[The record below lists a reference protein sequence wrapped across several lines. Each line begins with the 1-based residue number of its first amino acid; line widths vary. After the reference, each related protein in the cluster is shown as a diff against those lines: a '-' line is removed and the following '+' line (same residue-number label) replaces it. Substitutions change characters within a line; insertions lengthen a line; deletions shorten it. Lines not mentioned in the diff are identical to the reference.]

1 MPSVNVPGFGV
12 VNFPDN
18 MSEQDINTAIEND
31 IPAFRQKRDEELRPD
46 LSFGE
51 AAKRAVIRGGKQVST
66 AFGDIIPAIGA
77 SALGFD
83 DYAKRQMEEA
93 AATQEEIQNRFAPE
107 VQSYKEVTGPMSGLK
122 YGVETIGEQIPN
134 LATALIP
141 GGVGAMIG
149 RRAAVGAAE
158 AAGLGT
164 KEAAELVASRQALG
178 QNLGVYLGS
187 YSQNAPEVFQNIY
200 DTSGQLEPAAALL
213 FSSISAGLDSA
224 FPAAIMNK
232 LTKPAKIGLVEKVL
246 EKSGMEPSLL
256 RKITAAVP
264 ESIALEG
271 LTEGAQEAISLKA
284 ENFINKNAGLFNSE
298 GWNRIL
304 ESSIRGAIA
313 GGAFGA
319 ATAIPERLSERA
331 QAQAQPIPT
340 PEPTPEAD
348 IVGIK
353 REPAV
358 QEMRTQDG
366 LPITRA
372 GEVDTA
378 RVGETLQVPG
388 RPIEPGLPAGTR
400 EDLGA
405 GAPGVT
411 TDVEP
416 IDGREAQQPAAL
428 EVLPENQ
435 KSEIERAHETA
446 RKNAVK
452 ILGLSENNTA
462 EDRAK
467 AMGFDITTPLYHGT
481 RSDIETLRTP
491 RDLYQS
497 FYTSLDPKVANE
509 FADRAIKGEF
519 PEGANVIP
527 LLGKPV
533 NNPYSIY
540 DGSPLTEKAKDY
552 YMREFIRQYS
562 RAPEMA
568 ENESFKG
575 YVKKAGSEAGYLQGK
590 RDYLDKG
597 KFFDFSGDTEARK
610 QAILMSGYDGVGAGE
625 HRVYMNP
632 NDVRSKF
639 AAFDPA
645 KMESADLLAQKP
657 AETIPTTQETAQTI
671 TDTLKKEFGN
681 NILTAQ
687 KRGLLNIVDS
697 VDQLPAE
704 IQSSI
709 APNAV
714 GAYSKGKSYIIA
726 NRMTSANAR
735 RTLLHEVGEHHG
747 LEGML
752 GKSMYK
758 QVLRQVNQLNKMDPV
773 VTAAHDH
780 VTNLYP
786 ELKPGSESYLRE
798 VLARIGETSPE
809 NTVWRRVVG
818 AVKNFLI
825 KMGLY
830 NPNKFTTAD
839 LQDMILYSLRTSLKG
854 AAPAAEA
861 AGIPAVQMAKVGPT
875 TTVDPQNSS
884 GIMGSVGNTIKS
896 TPIYN
901 SRLAQDVRNVYSTLP
916 DRLRAIGLSFLS
928 LPQQAD
934 LFGKELPA
942 LNDLLDIINKRA
954 GALGEYRQKVDARVF
969 KGFELLKKYPKPVV
983 DKFNDVAH
991 KLTALRIDPRKG
1003 KDEQENWNDQL
1014 IAAWNNIDK
1023 PLRDLAYEYSNAFG
1037 EARETMIKQVE
1048 LFAGKSI
1055 ADQLRTRFEQ
1065 EKISFYLPL
1074 RRKGNYRLAYF
1085 DKDGERVVVHKETP
1099 AELAIAVKE
1108 AQKAEGQDI
1117 STSLLTR
1124 ELNYKDT
1131 PPLGFVKGIID
1142 LLDQNID
1149 ADINDP
1155 DSVAAKE
1162 SLINEVYK
1170 TYLDTFPDESLRQQ
1184 MRTRQGIEGYIK
1196 DVVGGYADVGSKLA
1210 HQVSNLEYKPL
1221 LDKAMAEVK
1230 KNEADFRLINPD
1242 LKDNVPVTQVVQ
1254 NLIDQRKF
1262 LDNPVADSISSR
1274 ASWFSYMWH
1283 IAGNVSSAV
1292 VNLTQ
1297 VPMVVLP
1304 MLGGKY
1310 GWNQAYDMLKN
1321 AYSRY
1326 TKGGLD
1332 VNRKFL
1338 PDFTFGANL
1347 KPGDKYYDLYHS
1359 AVSRSAIRRSVGYEL
1374 TEMRR
1379 RTTEEFTGTRA
1390 KVETGLGWIFQN
1402 SERMN
1407 REVTLIAAY
1416 DLEMAKLAKE
1426 GITGDVAV
1434 KKAIDEAIDMTTRTH
1449 SHALSE
1455 AGPRMFQNG
1464 LGKVA
1469 FTFKSFAQ
1477 AQIYNMARLFYL
1489 AFKGEK
1495 PEIRRLAQ
1503 KQLTGI
1509 LGMTYAFSGLQGLP
1523 TYGAANMFA
1532 SAVSA
1537 MFGDDD
1543 EPFDFDEAVRTAVG
1557 DIGYKGPLNALTNID
1572 IASRTGFNG
1581 MVWHDDPRRLAE
1593 VGFAPYFI
1601 EHFFGPSYQA
1611 LFVNPGRAI
1620 TLMKEGQVY
1629 RGLETVT
1636 PSFVRNPLKAFR
1648 FATEG
1653 ATTTNGAPIVDDVS
1667 AYSAFMQIFGFTN
1680 AELSEAYARAGSM
1693 KKAEQK
1699 IASRRTS
1706 LLDLHFLAKS
1716 NGDDDMLAEIKDK
1729 IAGYNE
1735 SYPSNKISPDTL
1747 ARSYRGHME
1756 RIKNSV
1762 DGVYLNKKLKNQIIE
1777 EYGD

>member
-12 VNFPDN
+12 VNFPDD

-31 IPAFRQKRDEELRPD
+31 VPAFRQKRDQELRPD

-107 VQSYKEVTGPMSGLK
+107 VQSYKEVTGPMSALK

-134 LATALIP
+134 LATALVP

-149 RRAAVGAAE
+149 RRAAIGAAE

-164 KEAAELVASRQALG
+164 KEAAELLASRQALG

-256 RKITAAVP
+256 RKITAAIP

-319 ATAIPERLSERA
+319 AAAIPERLSERA

-340 PEPTPEAD
+340 PEPIPEAD

-366 LPITRA
+366 LPITRT

-378 RVGETLQVPG
+378 GIGETLQVPG
-388 RPIEPGLPAGTR
+388 RPAEPGLPGGTR

-416 IDGREAQQPAAL
+416 TDGREAQQPTAL
-428 EVLPENQ
+428 EVLSEDQ
-435 KSEIERAHETA
+435 KSEIEKAQTLTLNYQGIREVSKVPENITDAQITPQEIVKSQPNPETIVLPDTKETA
-446 RKNAVK
+446 ES
-452 ILGLSENNTA
+452 IIDHL
-462 EDRAK
+462 
-467 AMGFDITTPLYHGT
+467 
-481 RSDIETLRTP
+481 
-491 RDLYQS
+491 
-497 FYTSLDPKVANE
+497 
-509 FADRAIKGEF
+509 
-519 PEGANVIP
+519 
-527 LLGKPV
+527 V
-533 NNPYSIY
+533 N
-540 DGSPLTEKAKDY
+540 
-552 YMREFIRQYS
+552 
-562 RAPEMA
+562 
-568 ENESFKG
+568 
-575 YVKKAGSEAGYLQGK
+575 
-590 RDYLDKG
+590 
-597 KFFDFSGDTEARK
+597 
-610 QAILMSGYDGVGAGE
+610 
-625 HRVYMNP
+625 
-632 NDVRSKF
+632 
-639 AAFDPA
+639 
-645 KMESADLLAQKP
+645 
-657 AETIPTTQETAQTI
+657 
-671 TDTLKKEFGN
+671 EFGN
-681 NILTAQ
+681 NVRTAQ
-687 KRGLLNIVDS
+687 NRGTIKVVNNADELSKLGVD
-697 VDQLPAE
+697 V
-704 IQSSI
+704 

-714 GAYSKGKSYIIA
+714 GAYSKGTSYIIA
-726 NRMTSANAR
+726 NRLTKDNSR
-735 RTLLHEVGEHHG
+735 RALLHEVGEHHG

-752 GKSMYK
+752 GKNTYK
-758 QVLRQVNQLNKMDPV
+758 QVLRQVKQLNTMDKV
-773 VTAAHDH
+773 VTEAHNH
-780 VTNLYP
+780 VTQQYP
-786 ELKPGSESYLRE
+786 ELQAGSDAHTRE
-798 VLARIGETSPE
+798 VLARIGEVAPE
-809 NTVWRRVVG
+809 NTLWRKVVG
-818 AVKNFLI
+818 AVKTFLT
-825 KMGLY
+825 KSGLY
-830 NPNKFTTAD
+830 NPNKMTTAD
-839 LQDMILYSLRTSLKG
+839 LHDLILHSTRTVLKRG
-854 AAPAAEA
+854 VPQQISAKPE
-861 AGIPAVQMAKVGPT
+861 VQMAKVGPT
-875 TTVDPQNSS
+875 TTVDAQNSS
-884 GIMGSVGNTIKS
+884 GIMDSVGNTIKS
-896 TPIYN
+896 TPVYN

-954 GALGEYRQKVDARVF
+954 GALQQYRQQVDDKVFR
-969 KGFELLKKYPKPVV
+969 GFELLKNYPKPVV

-1003 KDEQENWNDQL
+1003 KGEQANWDDQL
-1014 IAAWNNIDK
+1014 MAAWNNIPK
-1023 PLRDLAYEYSNAFG
+1023 ELRNLAYEYSDAFS
-1037 EARETMIKQVE
+1037 ESRETMIKQVE

-1055 ADQLRTRFEQ
+1055 ADQLRNRFEK

-1085 DKDGERVVVHKETP
+1085 DKDGERVVIHKETP

-1108 AQKAEGQDI
+1108 AQKANGQDI
-1117 STSLLTR
+1117 TTSLLTR

-1131 PPLGFVKGIID
+1131 PPLGFAKSIID
-1142 LLDQNID
+1142 LLDENID

-1155 DSVAAKE
+1155 DSVLAKE
-1162 SLINEVYK
+1162 NLINEVYK

-1184 MRTRQGIEGYIK
+1184 MRTREGIEGYIK

-1221 LDKAMAEVK
+1221 LDKAMAEIK
-1230 KNEADFRLINPD
+1230 KNEADYRLTHPD
-1242 LKDNVPVTQVVQ
+1242 LRDSAPVTQVVQ

-1310 GWNQAYDMLKN
+1310 GWSKASAMLKD
-1321 AYSRY
+1321 AYSQY

-1347 KPGDKYYDLYHS
+1347 KPGDKYYNLYHN
-1359 AVSRSAIRRSVGYEL
+1359 AVSRSTIRRSVGYEL

-1416 DLEMAKLAKE
+1416 NLAKE
-1426 GITGDVAV
+1426 NGLSEQA
-1434 KKAIDEAIDMTTRTH
+1434 AIDEAIDMTTRTH

-1532 SAVSA
+1532 SAVAA

-1543 EPFDFDEAVRTAVG
+1543 EPFDFDESVRSAVG

-1667 AYSAFMQIFGFTN
+1667 AYSAFMQIFGFNN

-1699 IASRRTS
+1699 IAARRTA

-1762 DGVYLNKKLKNQIIE
+1762 DGVYLNKKLRNQIIE

>member
-12 VNFPDN
+12 VNFPDD

-31 IPAFRQKRDEELRPD
+31 VPAFRQKRDLELRPD

-107 VQSYKEVTGPMSGLK
+107 VQSYKEVTGPMSALK

-134 LATALIP
+134 LATALVP
-141 GGVGAMIG
+141 GGVGAVLG
-149 RRAAVGAAE
+149 RRAAIGAAE

-164 KEAAELVASRQALG
+164 KEAAELLASRQALG

-256 RKITAAVP
+256 RKITAAIP

-340 PEPTPEAD
+340 PEPTPESD

-378 RVGETLQVPG
+378 GVGETLQVPG
-388 RPIEPGLPAGTR
+388 RPAEPGLPGGIR

-416 IDGREAQQPAAL
+416 TDGREAAQPAAL
-428 EVLPENQ
+428 EVLSGVQEMRAPETVDFKKWHMGSQ
-435 KSEIERAHETA
+435 VKDETGA
-446 RKNAVK
+446 PKVV
-452 ILGLSENNTA
+452 
-462 EDRAK
+462 
-467 AMGFDITTPLYHGT
+467 FHGT
-481 RSDIETLRTP
+481 DRSFD
-491 RDLYQS
+491 S
-497 FYTSLDPKVANE
+497 FVSSQTRNRLGNVEGFYFTESPEEASDYATKQGQT
-509 FADRAIKGEF
+509 I
-519 PEGANVIP
+519 EGANVM
-527 LLGKPV
+527 PV
-533 NNPYSIY
+533 YLKVSNPYNVKEKNYVSR
-540 DGSPLTEKAKDY
+540 DMEKAYEKALNKQII
-552 YMREFIRQYS
+552 RETGFEDPQW
-562 RAPEMA
+562 
-568 ENESFKG
+568 
-575 YVKKAGSEAGYLQGK
+575 VKSKVEELVDTGKLPYTGMDPKVEQEVIKAGG
-590 RDYLDKG
+590 
-597 KFFDFSGDTEARK
+597 FDGMK
-610 QAILMSGYDGVGAGE
+610 DGPHWV
-625 HRVYMNP
+625 
-632 NDVRSKF
+632 
-639 AAFDPA
+639 AFDA
-645 KMESADLLAQKP
+645 NQIKSATGNVGTFDRRSPNILAQKP
-657 AETIPTTQETAQTI
+657 AETLPSTQETAQTI

-709 APNAV
+709 QPNAV

-839 LQDMILYSLRTSLKG
+839 LQDMILYSLRTSLRG

-884 GIMGSVGNTIKS
+884 GLMDSVGNTIKS
-896 TPIYN
+896 TPVYN

-954 GALGEYRQKVDARVF
+954 GALQQYRQQVDDKVFR
-969 KGFELLKKYPKPVV
+969 GFELLKNYPKPVV

-1003 KDEQENWNDQL
+1003 KDEQENWDDQL
-1014 IAAWNNIDK
+1014 MASWNNIPK
-1023 PLRDLAYEYSNAFG
+1023 ELRNLAYEYSDAFS
-1037 EARETMIKQVE
+1037 ESRETMIRQVE

-1055 ADQLRTRFEQ
+1055 ADQLRNRFEQ

-1230 KNEADFRLINPD
+1230 KNEADFRLTNPD

-1416 DLEMAKLAKE
+1416 DLEMARLAKE
-1426 GITGDVAV
+1426 GITGDVAI

-1532 SAVSA
+1532 STVSA

-1543 EPFDFDEAVRTAVG
+1543 EPFDFDEAVRSAVG

-1667 AYSAFMQIFGFTN
+1667 AYSAFMQIFGFNN

-1699 IASRRTS
+1699 IASRRTA

-1716 NGDDDMLAEIKDK
+1716 NGDDDMLSEIKDK

-1762 DGVYLNKKLKNQIIE
+1762 DGVYINKKLKNQIIE

>member
-1 MPSVNVPGFGV
+1 MPRVNVTGV
-12 VNFPDN
+12 GVINFPDD
-18 MSEQDINTAIEND
+18 MTQDQIANAIETEL
-31 IPAFRQKRDEELRPD
+31 PTYLETRKKSVEEPVVPD
-46 LSFGE
+46 LSMGE

-93 AATQEEIQNRFAPE
+93 AATQEEIARKYAPG
-107 VQSYKEVTGPMSGLK
+107 VPSYKDVQGLGSALQ

-141 GGVGAMIG
+141 GGVGAMLG

-164 KEAAELVASRQALG
+164 KEAAELLASRQALG

-256 RKITAAVP
+256 RKITAAIP

-319 ATAIPERLSERA
+319 AAAIPERLSERA

-378 RVGETLQVPG
+378 GIGETLQVPG
-388 RPIEPGLPAGTR
+388 RPAEPGLPTGTR

-416 IDGREAQQPAAL
+416 TDGREAQQPTAL
-428 EVLPENQ
+428 EVLSEDQ
-435 KSEIERAHETA
+435 KSEIEKAQTPTLNYQGIREVSKVPENITDAQITPQEIVKSQPNPETIVLPDTKETA
-446 RKNAVK
+446 ES
-452 ILGLSENNTA
+452 IIDHL
-462 EDRAK
+462 
-467 AMGFDITTPLYHGT
+467 
-481 RSDIETLRTP
+481 
-491 RDLYQS
+491 
-497 FYTSLDPKVANE
+497 
-509 FADRAIKGEF
+509 
-519 PEGANVIP
+519 
-527 LLGKPV
+527 V
-533 NNPYSIY
+533 N
-540 DGSPLTEKAKDY
+540 
-552 YMREFIRQYS
+552 
-562 RAPEMA
+562 
-568 ENESFKG
+568 
-575 YVKKAGSEAGYLQGK
+575 
-590 RDYLDKG
+590 
-597 KFFDFSGDTEARK
+597 
-610 QAILMSGYDGVGAGE
+610 
-625 HRVYMNP
+625 
-632 NDVRSKF
+632 
-639 AAFDPA
+639 
-645 KMESADLLAQKP
+645 
-657 AETIPTTQETAQTI
+657 
-671 TDTLKKEFGN
+671 EFGN
-681 NILTAQ
+681 NVRTAQ
-687 KRGLLNIVDS
+687 NRGTIKVVNNADELSKLGVD
-697 VDQLPAE
+697 V
-704 IQSSI
+704 

-714 GAYSKGKSYIIA
+714 GAYSKGTSYIIA
-726 NRMTSANAR
+726 NRLTKDNSR
-735 RTLLHEVGEHHG
+735 RALLHEVGEHHG

-752 GKSMYK
+752 GKNTYK
-758 QVLRQVNQLNKMDPV
+758 QVLRQVKQLNTMDKV
-773 VTAAHDH
+773 VTEAHNH
-780 VTNLYP
+780 VTQQYP
-786 ELKPGSESYLRE
+786 ELQAGSDAHTRE
-798 VLARIGETSPE
+798 VLARIGEVAPE
-809 NTVWRRVVG
+809 NTLWRKVVG
-818 AVKNFLI
+818 AVKTFLT
-825 KMGLY
+825 KSGLY
-830 NPNKFTTAD
+830 NPNKMTTAD
-839 LQDMILYSLRTSLKG
+839 LHDLILHSTRTVLKRG
-854 AAPAAEA
+854 VPQQITAKPE
-861 AGIPAVQMAKVGPT
+861 VQMAKVGPT
-875 TTVDPQNSS
+875 TTVDAQNSS
-884 GIMGSVGNTIKS
+884 GIMDSVGNTIKS
-896 TPIYN
+896 TPVYN

-954 GALGEYRQKVDARVF
+954 GALQQYRQQVDDKVFR
-969 KGFELLKKYPKPVV
+969 GFELLKNYPKPVV

-1003 KDEQENWNDQL
+1003 KGEQANWDDQL
-1014 IAAWNNIDK
+1014 MASWNNIPK
-1023 PLRDLAYEYSNAFG
+1023 ELRNLAYEYSDAFS
-1037 EARETMIKQVE
+1037 ESRETMIRQVE

-1055 ADQLRTRFEQ
+1055 ADQLRNRFEK

-1085 DKDGERVVVHKETP
+1085 DKDGERVVIHKETP

-1108 AQKAEGQDI
+1108 AQKANGQDI

-1131 PPLGFVKGIID
+1131 PPLGFAKSIID
-1142 LLDQNID
+1142 LLDENID

-1155 DSVAAKE
+1155 DSVLAKE
-1162 SLINEVYK
+1162 NLINEVYK

-1184 MRTRQGIEGYIK
+1184 MRTREGIEGYIK

-1221 LDKAMAEVK
+1221 LDKAMAEIK
-1230 KNEADFRLINPD
+1230 KNEADYRLTHPD
-1242 LKDNVPVTQVVQ
+1242 LRDSAPVTQVVQ

-1310 GWNQAYDMLKN
+1310 GWSKASAMLKE
-1321 AYSRY
+1321 AYSQY

-1347 KPGDKYYDLYHS
+1347 KPGDKYYNLYHN

-1416 DLEMAKLAKE
+1416 NLAKE
-1426 GITGDVAV
+1426 NGLSEQA
-1434 KKAIDEAIDMTTRTH
+1434 AIDEAIDMTTRTH

-1495 PEIRRLAQ
+1495 PEVRRLAQ

-1532 SAVSA
+1532 SAVAA

-1543 EPFDFDEAVRTAVG
+1543 EPFDFDESVRTAVG

-1636 PSFVRNPLKAFR
+1636 PSFVRNPMKAFR

-1667 AYSAFMQIFGFTN
+1667 AYSAFMQIFGFNN

-1699 IASRRTS
+1699 IAARRTA

-1762 DGVYLNKKLKNQIIE
+1762 DGVYLNKKLRNQIIE

>member
-12 VNFPDN
+12 VNFPDD

-31 IPAFRQKRDEELRPD
+31 VPAFRQKRDQELRPD

-107 VQSYKEVTGPMSGLK
+107 VQSYKEVTGPMSALK

-134 LATALIP
+134 LATALVP
-141 GGVGAMIG
+141 GGVGAMLG
-149 RRAAVGAAE
+149 RRAAIGAAE

-164 KEAAELVASRQALG
+164 KEAAELLASRQALG

-256 RKITAAVP
+256 RKITAAIP

-319 ATAIPERLSERA
+319 AAAIPERLSERA

-378 RVGETLQVPG
+378 GIGETLQVPG
-388 RPIEPGLPAGTR
+388 RPAEPKLPGGTR

-416 IDGREAQQPAAL
+416 TDGREAQQPAAL
-428 EVLPENQ
+428 EVLSEDQ
-435 KSEIERAHETA
+435 KSEIE
-446 RKNAVK
+446 
-452 ILGLSENNTA
+452 
-462 EDRAK
+462 
-467 AMGFDITTPLYHGT
+467 
-481 RSDIETLRTP
+481 
-491 RDLYQS
+491 
-497 FYTSLDPKVANE
+497 
-509 FADRAIKGEF
+509 
-519 PEGANVIP
+519 
-527 LLGKPV
+527 
-533 NNPYSIY
+533 
-540 DGSPLTEKAKDY
+540 
-552 YMREFIRQYS
+552 
-562 RAPEMA
+562 
-568 ENESFKG
+568 
-575 YVKKAGSEAGYLQGK
+575 
-590 RDYLDKG
+590 
-597 KFFDFSGDTEARK
+597 
-610 QAILMSGYDGVGAGE
+610 
-625 HRVYMNP
+625 
-632 NDVRSKF
+632 
-639 AAFDPA
+639 
-645 KMESADLLAQKP
+645 
-657 AETIPTTQETAQTI
+657 TAQTPTLNYQGIREVSKVPENI
-671 TDTLKKEFGN
+671 TDAQITPQEIVKSQPNPETIVLPDTKETAESIIDHLVNEFGN
-681 NILTAQ
+681 NVRTAQ
-687 KRGLLNIVDS
+687 NRGTIKVVNNADELSKLGVD
-697 VDQLPAE
+697 V
-704 IQSSI
+704 

-714 GAYSKGKSYIIA
+714 GAYSKGTSYIIA
-726 NRMTSANAR
+726 NRLTKDNSR
-735 RTLLHEVGEHHG
+735 RALLHEVGEHHG

-752 GKSMYK
+752 GKNTYK
-758 QVLRQVNQLNKMDPV
+758 QVLRQVKQLNTMDKV
-773 VTAAHDH
+773 VTEAHNH
-780 VTNLYP
+780 VTQQYP
-786 ELKPGSESYLRE
+786 ELQAGSDAHTRE
-798 VLARIGETSPE
+798 VLARIGEVAPE
-809 NTVWRRVVG
+809 NTLWRKVVG
-818 AVKNFLI
+818 AVKTFLT
-825 KMGLY
+825 KSGLY
-830 NPNKFTTAD
+830 NPNKMTTAD
-839 LQDMILYSLRTSLKG
+839 LHDLILHSTRTVLKRG
-854 AAPAAEA
+854 VPQQISAKPE
-861 AGIPAVQMAKVGPT
+861 VQMAKVGPT
-875 TTVDPQNSS
+875 TTVDAQNSS
-884 GIMGSVGNTIKS
+884 GIMDSVGNTIKS
-896 TPIYN
+896 TPVYN

-954 GALGEYRQKVDARVF
+954 GALQQYRQQVDDKVFR
-969 KGFELLKKYPKPVV
+969 GFELLKNYPKPVV

-1003 KDEQENWNDQL
+1003 KGEQANWDDQL
-1014 IAAWNNIDK
+1014 MAAWNNIPK
-1023 PLRDLAYEYSNAFG
+1023 ELRNLAYEYSDAFS
-1037 EARETMIKQVE
+1037 ESRETMIRQVE

-1055 ADQLRTRFEQ
+1055 ADQLRNRFEK

-1085 DKDGERVVVHKETP
+1085 DKDGERVVIHKETP

-1108 AQKAEGQDI
+1108 AQKANGQDI
-1117 STSLLTR
+1117 TTSLLTR

-1131 PPLGFVKGIID
+1131 PPLGFAKSIID
-1142 LLDQNID
+1142 LLDENID

-1155 DSVAAKE
+1155 DSVLAKE
-1162 SLINEVYK
+1162 NLINEVYK

-1184 MRTRQGIEGYIK
+1184 MRTREGIEGYIK

-1221 LDKAMAEVK
+1221 LDKAMAEIK
-1230 KNEADFRLINPD
+1230 KNEADYRLTHPD
-1242 LKDNVPVTQVVQ
+1242 LRDSAPVTQVVQ

-1310 GWNQAYDMLKN
+1310 GWSKASAMLKE
-1321 AYSRY
+1321 AYSQY

-1347 KPGDKYYDLYHS
+1347 KPGDKYYNLYHN

-1407 REVTLIAAY
+1407 REVTLIAAFN
-1416 DLEMAKLAKE
+1416 LARE
-1426 GITGDVAV
+1426 NGLSEQA
-1434 KKAIDEAIDMTTRTH
+1434 AIDEAIDMTTRTH

-1495 PEIRRLAQ
+1495 PEVRRLAQ

-1532 SAVSA
+1532 SAVAA

-1543 EPFDFDEAVRTAVG
+1543 EPFDFDESVRTAVG

-1667 AYSAFMQIFGFTN
+1667 AYSAFMQIFGFNN

-1699 IASRRTS
+1699 IAARRTA

-1762 DGVYLNKKLKNQIIE
+1762 DGVYLNKKLRNQIIE

>member
-1 MPSVNVPGFGV
+1 
-12 VNFPDN
+12 
-18 MSEQDINTAIEND
+18 
-31 IPAFRQKRDEELRPD
+31 
-46 LSFGE
+46 
-51 AAKRAVIRGGKQVST
+51 
-66 AFGDIIPAIGA
+66 
-77 SALGFD
+77 
-83 DYAKRQMEEA
+83 
-93 AATQEEIQNRFAPE
+93 
-107 VQSYKEVTGPMSGLK
+107 
-122 YGVETIGEQIPN
+122 
-134 LATALIP
+134 
-141 GGVGAMIG
+141 
-149 RRAAVGAAE
+149 
-158 AAGLGT
+158 
-164 KEAAELVASRQALG
+164 
-178 QNLGVYLGS
+178 
-187 YSQNAPEVFQNIY
+187 
-200 DTSGQLEPAAALL
+200 
-213 FSSISAGLDSA
+213 
-224 FPAAIMNK
+224 
-232 LTKPAKIGLVEKVL
+232 
-246 EKSGMEPSLL
+246 
-256 RKITAAVP
+256 
-264 ESIALEG
+264 
-271 LTEGAQEAISLKA
+271 
-284 ENFINKNAGLFNSE
+284 
-298 GWNRIL
+298 
-304 ESSIRGAIA
+304 
-313 GGAFGA
+313 
-319 ATAIPERLSERA
+319 
-331 QAQAQPIPT
+331 
-340 PEPTPEAD
+340 
-348 IVGIK
+348 
-353 REPAV
+353 
-358 QEMRTQDG
+358 
-366 LPITRA
+366 
-372 GEVDTA
+372 
-378 RVGETLQVPG
+378 
-388 RPIEPGLPAGTR
+388 
-400 EDLGA
+400 
-405 GAPGVT
+405 
-411 TDVEP
+411 
-416 IDGREAQQPAAL
+416 
-428 EVLPENQ
+428 
-435 KSEIERAHETA
+435 
-446 RKNAVK
+446 
-452 ILGLSENNTA
+452 
-462 EDRAK
+462 
-467 AMGFDITTPLYHGT
+467 
-481 RSDIETLRTP
+481 
-491 RDLYQS
+491 
-497 FYTSLDPKVANE
+497 
-509 FADRAIKGEF
+509 
-519 PEGANVIP
+519 
-527 LLGKPV
+527 
-533 NNPYSIY
+533 
-540 DGSPLTEKAKDY
+540 
-552 YMREFIRQYS
+552 
-562 RAPEMA
+562 
-568 ENESFKG
+568 
-575 YVKKAGSEAGYLQGK
+575 
-590 RDYLDKG
+590 
-597 KFFDFSGDTEARK
+597 
-610 QAILMSGYDGVGAGE
+610 
-625 HRVYMNP
+625 
-632 NDVRSKF
+632 
-639 AAFDPA
+639 
-645 KMESADLLAQKP
+645 
-657 AETIPTTQETAQTI
+657 
-671 TDTLKKEFGN
+671 
-681 NILTAQ
+681 
-687 KRGLLNIVDS
+687 
-697 VDQLPAE
+697 
-704 IQSSI
+704 
-709 APNAV
+709 
-714 GAYSKGKSYIIA
+714 
-726 NRMTSANAR
+726 
-735 RTLLHEVGEHHG
+735 
-747 LEGML
+747 
-752 GKSMYK
+752 
-758 QVLRQVNQLNKMDPV
+758 
-773 VTAAHDH
+773 
-780 VTNLYP
+780 
-786 ELKPGSESYLRE
+786 
-798 VLARIGETSPE
+798 
-809 NTVWRRVVG
+809 
-818 AVKNFLI
+818 
-825 KMGLY
+825 
-830 NPNKFTTAD
+830 
-839 LQDMILYSLRTSLKG
+839 
-854 AAPAAEA
+854 
-861 AGIPAVQMAKVGPT
+861 MAKVGPT
-875 TTVDPQNSS
+875 TTVDAQNSS
-884 GIMGSVGNTIKS
+884 GIMDSVGNTIRS
-896 TPIYN
+896 TPVYN

-1085 DKDGERVVVHKETP
+1085 DKDGERVVIHKETP

-1230 KNEADFRLINPD
+1230 KNEADFRLTNPD

-1310 GWNQAYDMLKN
+1310 GWSKASAMLKD
-1321 AYSRY
+1321 AYSQY

-1347 KPGDKYYDLYHS
+1347 KPGDKYYNLYHN
-1359 AVSRSAIRRSVGYEL
+1359 AVSRSTIRRSVGYEL

-1407 REVTLIAAY
+1407 REVTLIAAFN
-1416 DLEMAKLAKE
+1416 LARE
-1426 GITGDVAV
+1426 NGLSEQA
-1434 KKAIDEAIDMTTRTH
+1434 AIDEAIDMTTRTH

-1477 AQIYNMARLFYL
+1477 AQIYNVARLFYL

>member
-12 VNFPDN
+12 VNFPDD

-31 IPAFRQKRDEELRPD
+31 VPAFRQKRDQELRPD

-107 VQSYKEVTGPMSGLK
+107 VQSYKEVTGPMSALK

-141 GGVGAMIG
+141 GGVGAMLG

-164 KEAAELVASRQALG
+164 KEAAELLASRQALG

-256 RKITAAVP
+256 RKITAAIP

-319 ATAIPERLSERA
+319 TAAIPERLSERA

-378 RVGETLQVPG
+378 GIGETLQVPG
-388 RPIEPGLPAGTR
+388 RPAEPGLPTGTR

-416 IDGREAQQPAAL
+416 TDGREAQQPTAL
-428 EVLPENQ
+428 EVLSEDQ
-435 KSEIERAHETA
+435 KSEIEKAQTPTLNYQGIREVSKVPENITDAQITPQEIVKSQPNPETIVLPDTKETA
-446 RKNAVK
+446 ES
-452 ILGLSENNTA
+452 IIDHL
-462 EDRAK
+462 
-467 AMGFDITTPLYHGT
+467 
-481 RSDIETLRTP
+481 
-491 RDLYQS
+491 
-497 FYTSLDPKVANE
+497 
-509 FADRAIKGEF
+509 
-519 PEGANVIP
+519 
-527 LLGKPV
+527 V
-533 NNPYSIY
+533 N
-540 DGSPLTEKAKDY
+540 
-552 YMREFIRQYS
+552 
-562 RAPEMA
+562 
-568 ENESFKG
+568 
-575 YVKKAGSEAGYLQGK
+575 
-590 RDYLDKG
+590 
-597 KFFDFSGDTEARK
+597 
-610 QAILMSGYDGVGAGE
+610 
-625 HRVYMNP
+625 
-632 NDVRSKF
+632 
-639 AAFDPA
+639 
-645 KMESADLLAQKP
+645 
-657 AETIPTTQETAQTI
+657 
-671 TDTLKKEFGN
+671 EFGN
-681 NILTAQ
+681 NVRTAQ
-687 KRGLLNIVDS
+687 NRGTIKVVNNADELSKLGVD
-697 VDQLPAE
+697 V
-704 IQSSI
+704 

-714 GAYSKGKSYIIA
+714 GAYSKGTSYIIA
-726 NRMTSANAR
+726 NRLTKDNSR
-735 RTLLHEVGEHHG
+735 RALLHEVGEHHG

-752 GKSMYK
+752 GKNTYK
-758 QVLRQVNQLNKMDPV
+758 QVLRQVKQLNTMDKV
-773 VTAAHDH
+773 VTEAHNH
-780 VTNLYP
+780 VTQQYP
-786 ELKPGSESYLRE
+786 ELQAGSDAHTRE
-798 VLARIGETSPE
+798 VLARIGEVAPE
-809 NTVWRRVVG
+809 NTLWRKVVG
-818 AVKNFLI
+818 AVKTFLT
-825 KMGLY
+825 KSGLY
-830 NPNKFTTAD
+830 NPNKMTTAD
-839 LQDMILYSLRTSLKG
+839 LHDLILHSTRTVLKRG
-854 AAPAAEA
+854 VPQQITAKPE
-861 AGIPAVQMAKVGPT
+861 VQMAKVGPT
-875 TTVDPQNSS
+875 TTVDAQNSS
-884 GIMGSVGNTIKS
+884 GIMDSVGNTIKS
-896 TPIYN
+896 TPVYN

-954 GALGEYRQKVDARVF
+954 GALQQYRQQVDDKVFR
-969 KGFELLKKYPKPVV
+969 GFELLKNYPKPVV

-1003 KDEQENWNDQL
+1003 KGEQANWDDQL
-1014 IAAWNNIDK
+1014 MASWNNIPK
-1023 PLRDLAYEYSNAFG
+1023 ELRNLAYEYSDAFS
-1037 EARETMIKQVE
+1037 ESRETMIRQVE

-1055 ADQLRTRFEQ
+1055 ADQLRNRFEK

-1085 DKDGERVVVHKETP
+1085 DKDGERVVIHKETP

-1108 AQKAEGQDI
+1108 AQKANGQDI

-1131 PPLGFVKGIID
+1131 PPLGFAKSIID
-1142 LLDQNID
+1142 LLDENID

-1155 DSVAAKE
+1155 DSVLAKE
-1162 SLINEVYK
+1162 NLINEVYK

-1184 MRTRQGIEGYIK
+1184 MRTREGIEGYIK

-1221 LDKAMAEVK
+1221 LDKAMAEIK
-1230 KNEADFRLINPD
+1230 KNEADYRLTHPD
-1242 LKDNVPVTQVVQ
+1242 LRDSAPVTQVVQ

-1310 GWNQAYDMLKN
+1310 GWSKASAMLKE
-1321 AYSRY
+1321 AYSQY

-1347 KPGDKYYDLYHS
+1347 KPGDKYYNLYHN

-1416 DLEMAKLAKE
+1416 NLAKE
-1426 GITGDVAV
+1426 NGLSEQA
-1434 KKAIDEAIDMTTRTH
+1434 AIDEAIDMTTRTH

-1495 PEIRRLAQ
+1495 PEVRRLAQ

-1532 SAVSA
+1532 SAVAA

-1543 EPFDFDEAVRTAVG
+1543 EPFDFDESVRTAVG

-1636 PSFVRNPLKAFR
+1636 PSFVRNPMKAFR

-1667 AYSAFMQIFGFTN
+1667 AYSAFMQIFGFNN

-1699 IASRRTS
+1699 IAARRTA

-1762 DGVYLNKKLKNQIIE
+1762 DGVYLNKKLRNQIIE

>member
-1 MPSVNVPGFGV
+1 MPRINVTGIGPID
-12 VNFPDN
+12 FPDG
-18 MSEQDINTAIEND
+18 MTQDQIANAIETEL
-31 IPAFRQKRDEELRPD
+31 PAYLETKRKRAEEPVLPD
-46 LSFGE
+46 LSMGE
-51 AAKRAVIRGGKQVST
+51 AFKRSVVRGGKQVSS

-77 SALGFD
+77 TALGFD

-93 AATQEEIQNRFAPE
+93 AGTQEEIARKYAPG
-107 VQSYKEVTGPMSGLK
+107 VPSYKDVQGLGSALQ

-141 GGVGAMIG
+141 GGVGAMVG
-149 RRAAVGAAE
+149 RRAAMGAAE

-319 ATAIPERLSERA
+319 VTAIPERLSERA
-331 QAQAQPIPT
+331 QAQAQPIPI
-340 PEPTPEAD
+340 PEPTPESD

-388 RPIEPGLPAGTR
+388 RPNEPGLPTGTT
-400 EDLGA
+400 EDLGVR
-405 GAPGVT
+405 APGVT

-416 IDGREAQQPAAL
+416 TNGREAQQPTAL
-428 EVLPENQ
+428 EENVGYHAGDLGYGFDTTLGRMSSGRSTGHFGTGVYFVGSPEVLGTSLKAERPVEKIDFSKYNLAKPETRKDAFKLHDGLKDINDAVTKLAQ
-435 KSEIERAHETA
+435 GKTEWEGYFGAKENINSLYDKAASRLSES
-446 RKNAVK
+446 
-452 ILGLSENNTA
+452 LGLGQYGKIKSLIEEEVKKTAPNVEKVIHTNEYVPTAATEVMKKLGYEGVDVRGIPDLDNTA
-462 EDRAK
+462 YGSVIYA
-467 AMGFDITTPLYHGT
+467 
-481 RSDIETLRTP
+481 
-491 RDLYQS
+491 
-497 FYTSLDPKVANE
+497 PKVE
-509 FADRAIKGEF
+509 
-519 PEGANVIP
+519 P
-527 LLGKPV
+527 
-533 NNPYSIY
+533 SITQE
-540 DGSPLTEKAKDY
+540 S
-552 YMREFIRQYS
+552 RQ
-562 RAPEMA
+562 A
-568 ENESFKG
+568 
-575 YVKKAGSEAGYLQGK
+575 V
-590 RDYLDKG
+590 
-597 KFFDFSGDTEARK
+597 
-610 QAILMSGYDGVGAGE
+610 
-625 HRVYMNP
+625 
-632 NDVRSKF
+632 
-639 AAFDPA
+639 
-645 KMESADLLAQKP
+645 
-657 AETIPTTQETAQTI
+657 PTTQETAQTI

-709 APNAV
+709 QPNAV

-758 QVLRQVNQLNKMDPV
+758 QTLRQVNQLNKMDPV

-809 NTVWRRVVG
+809 NTIFRRVVG

-839 LQDMILYSLRTSLKG
+839 LQDMILHSLRTSLRG

-861 AGIPAVQMAKVGPT
+861 AGVPAVQMAKVGPT

-884 GIMGSVGNTIKS
+884 GIMDSVGNTIKS

-901 SRLAQDVRNVYSTLP
+901 SRLAQDVRNVYSTIP

-954 GALGEYRQKVDARVF
+954 GALQQYRQEVDARVF

-991 KLTALRIDPRKG
+991 KLTALRINPKKG
-1003 KDEQENWNDQL
+1003 KNEQDNWDDQL
-1014 IAAWNNIDK
+1014 MAAWNNTPK
-1023 PLRDLAYEYSNAFG
+1023 ELQNLAYEYSDAFG

-1085 DKDGERVVVHKETP
+1085 DKDGERVVIHKESP

-1108 AQKAEGQDI
+1108 AQKANGQDI

-1155 DSVAAKE
+1155 DSIAAKE

-1230 KNEADFRLINPD
+1230 KNEADFRLTNPD

-1310 GWNQAYDMLKN
+1310 GWTKASAMLKE
-1321 AYSRY
+1321 AYSQY

-1347 KPGDKYYDLYHS
+1347 KPGDKYYNLYHN
-1359 AVSRSAIRRSVGYEL
+1359 AVSRSTIRRSVGYEL

-1407 REVTLIAAY
+1407 REVTLIAAFN
-1416 DLEMAKLAKE
+1416 LARE
-1426 GITGDVAV
+1426 NGLSEQA
-1434 KKAIDEAIDMTTRTH
+1434 AIDEAIDMTTRTH

-1543 EPFDFDEAVRTAVG
+1543 EPFDFDEAVRSAVG
-1557 DIGYKGPLNALTNID
+1557 DIGYKGPINALTNID

-1747 ARSYRGHME
+1747 SRSYRGHME

>member
-1 MPSVNVPGFGV
+1 
-12 VNFPDN
+12 
-18 MSEQDINTAIEND
+18 
-31 IPAFRQKRDEELRPD
+31 
-46 LSFGE
+46 
-51 AAKRAVIRGGKQVST
+51 
-66 AFGDIIPAIGA
+66 
-77 SALGFD
+77 
-83 DYAKRQMEEA
+83 
-93 AATQEEIQNRFAPE
+93 
-107 VQSYKEVTGPMSGLK
+107 
-122 YGVETIGEQIPN
+122 
-134 LATALIP
+134 
-141 GGVGAMIG
+141 
-149 RRAAVGAAE
+149 
-158 AAGLGT
+158 
-164 KEAAELVASRQALG
+164 
-178 QNLGVYLGS
+178 
-187 YSQNAPEVFQNIY
+187 
-200 DTSGQLEPAAALL
+200 
-213 FSSISAGLDSA
+213 
-224 FPAAIMNK
+224 MNK

-256 RKITAAVP
+256 RKITAAIP

-319 ATAIPERLSERA
+319 AAAIPERLSERA

-340 PEPTPEAD
+340 PEPTPESD

-366 LPITRA
+366 LPITRT

-378 RVGETLQVPG
+378 GVGETLQVPG
-388 RPIEPGLPAGTR
+388 RPIEPGLPTGTR

-405 GAPGVT
+405 GALGVT

-416 IDGREAQQPAAL
+416 TDGREAQQPTAL
-428 EVLPENQ
+428 EENVGYHAGDLGYGFDTTLGRMSSGRSTGHFGTGVYFVGSPEVLGTSLKAERPVEKIDFSKYNLAKPETRKDAFKLHDGLKDINDAVTKLAQ
-435 KSEIERAHETA
+435 GKTEWEGYFGAKENINSLYDKAASRLSES
-446 RKNAVK
+446 
-452 ILGLSENNTA
+452 LGLGQYGKIKSLIEEEVKKTAPNVEKVIHTNEYVPTAATEVMKKLGYEGVDVRGIPDLDNTA
-462 EDRAK
+462 YGSVIYA
-467 AMGFDITTPLYHGT
+467 
-481 RSDIETLRTP
+481 
-491 RDLYQS
+491 
-497 FYTSLDPKVANE
+497 PKVE
-509 FADRAIKGEF
+509 
-519 PEGANVIP
+519 P
-527 LLGKPV
+527 
-533 NNPYSIY
+533 SITQE
-540 DGSPLTEKAKDY
+540 S
-552 YMREFIRQYS
+552 RQ
-562 RAPEMA
+562 A
-568 ENESFKG
+568 
-575 YVKKAGSEAGYLQGK
+575 V
-590 RDYLDKG
+590 
-597 KFFDFSGDTEARK
+597 
-610 QAILMSGYDGVGAGE
+610 
-625 HRVYMNP
+625 
-632 NDVRSKF
+632 
-639 AAFDPA
+639 
-645 KMESADLLAQKP
+645 
-657 AETIPTTQETAQTI
+657 PTTQETAQTI

-709 APNAV
+709 QPNAV

-809 NTVWRRVVG
+809 NTIFRRVVG

-839 LQDMILYSLRTSLKG
+839 LQDMILHSLRTSLRG

-861 AGIPAVQMAKVGPT
+861 TGVPAVQMAKVGPT

-884 GIMGSVGNTIKS
+884 GIMDSVGNTIKS

-901 SRLAQDVRNVYSTLP
+901 SRLAQDVRNVYSTIP

-942 LNDLLDIINKRA
+942 LNDLLDVINRRA
-954 GALGEYRQKVDARVF
+954 GALQQYRQIVDDKVF

-1003 KDEQENWNDQL
+1003 KDEQANWDDQL
-1014 IAAWNNIDK
+1014 MASWNNIPK
-1023 PLRDLAYEYSNAFG
+1023 ELKNLAYEYSNAFG
-1037 EARETMIKQVE
+1037 ESRETMIKQVE
-1048 LFAGKSI
+1048 KFAGKSI
-1055 ADQLRTRFEQ
+1055 ADQLRARFEQ

-1085 DKDGERVVVHKETP
+1085 DKDGERVVIHKENP

-1108 AQKAEGQDI
+1108 AQKANGQDI

-1131 PPLGFVKGIID
+1131 PPLGFAKSIID

-1155 DSVAAKE
+1155 DSVLAKE
-1162 SLINEVYK
+1162 NLINEVYK

-1184 MRTRQGIEGYIK
+1184 MRTREGIEGYIK

-1221 LDKAMAEVK
+1221 LDKAMVDIK
-1230 KNEADFRLINPD
+1230 KNEADFRLSNPD

-1310 GWNQAYDMLKN
+1310 GWTKASAMLKE
-1321 AYSRY
+1321 AYSQY

-1347 KPGDKYYDLYHS
+1347 KPGDKYYNLYHN
-1359 AVSRSAIRRSVGYEL
+1359 AVSRSTIRRSTGYEL

-1407 REVTLIAAY
+1407 REVTLIAAFN
-1416 DLEMAKLAKE
+1416 LARE
-1426 GITGDVAV
+1426 NGLSEQA
-1434 KKAIDEAIDMTTRTH
+1434 AIEEAIDMTTRTH

-1455 AGPRMFQNG
+1455 ANPRMFQNG

-1469 FTFKSFAQ
+1469 FTFKTFAQ

-1489 AFKGEK
+1489 SFKGEK
-1495 PEIRRLAQ
+1495 PEVRRLAQ

-1532 SAVSA
+1532 STVSA

-1543 EPFDFDEAVRTAVG
+1543 EPFDFDEAVRSAVG
-1557 DIGYKGPLNALTNID
+1557 DIGYKGPINALTNID

-1593 VGFAPYFI
+1593 VGFAPYFM

-1620 TLMKEGQVY
+1620 KLMKEGQVY

-1653 ATTTNGAPIVDDVS
+1653 ATTTNGAPIVEDVN
-1667 AYSAFMQIFGFTN
+1667 AYSAFMQIFGFNN

-1693 KKAEQK
+1693 KKAEQQ
-1699 IASRRTS
+1699 IAARRTS

-1716 NGDDDMLAEIKDK
+1716 NGDDDMVAEIKDK

-1762 DGVYLNKKLKNQIIE
+1762 DGVYINKKLKNQIIE

>member
-12 VNFPDN
+12 VNFPDD

-31 IPAFRQKRDEELRPD
+31 VPAFRQKRDEELRPD

-51 AAKRAVIRGGKQVST
+51 AAKRAVIRGGKQVSS

-141 GGVGAMIG
+141 GGVGAVLG
-149 RRAAVGAAE
+149 RRAAIGAAE

-164 KEAAELVASRQALG
+164 KETAELLASRQALG
-178 QNLGVYLGS
+178 QNLGIYLGS

-256 RKITAAVP
+256 RKITAAIP
-264 ESIALEG
+264 ESVVLEG

-331 QAQAQPIPT
+331 QEQAQPIPT

-366 LPITRA
+366 LPTTGIRGT
-372 GEVDTA
+372 DTTGT
-378 RVGETLQVPG
+378 GETLQVPG
-388 RPIEPGLPAGTR
+388 QPAEVRPAGGVQ
-400 EDLGA
+400 EDIGA

-411 TDVEP
+411 TDVTEP
-416 IDGREAQQPAAL
+416 ARREAAQPSAL
-428 EVLPENQ
+428 KPDVQEMRAPETVDFKKWHMGSQ
-435 KSEIERAHETA
+435 V
-446 RKNAVK
+446 KN
-452 ILGLSENNTA
+452 
-462 EDRAK
+462 ED
-467 AMGFDITTPLYHGT
+467 GTPKVMYHGT
-481 RSDIETLRTP
+481 TKSFNVFEPSDKANRSLNVEGYYFTDNPDEASSYASTKFDR
-491 RDLYQS
+491 
-497 FYTSLDPKVANE
+497 ANE
-509 FADRAIKGEF
+509 TVEKNQLI
-519 PEGANVIP
+519 EGANVM
-527 LLGKPV
+527 PV
-533 NNPYSIY
+533 YLSIRNPYNTKGKNYINY
-540 DGSPLTEKAKDY
+540 DMEKAYEKALTKQIK
-552 YMREFIRQYS
+552 E
-562 RAPEMA
+562 
-568 ENESFKG
+568 ESGFDDQSW
-575 YVKKAGSEAGYLQGK
+575 VKSKVEELIDRGRLPFTAMDPKVEQEVIKAG
-590 RDYLDKG
+590 
-597 KFFDFSGDTEARK
+597 
-610 QAILMSGYDGVGAGE
+610 GYDGMRDGPHWV
-625 HRVYMNP
+625 
-632 NDVRSKF
+632 
-639 AAFDPA
+639 AFDPEQI
-645 KMESADLLAQKP
+645 KSATGNRGTYNRRSPNILAQKP
-657 AETIPTTQETAQTI
+657 AETTPTTQETAQTI

-697 VDQLPAE
+697 VEQLPAE

-709 APNAV
+709 QPNAV

-773 VTAAHDH
+773 VTEAHDH

-809 NTVWRRVVG
+809 NTIFRRVVG

-839 LQDMILYSLRTSLKG
+839 LQDMILHSLRTSLKG

-861 AGIPAVQMAKVGPT
+861 AGMPAVQMAKVGPT

-884 GIMGSVGNTIKS
+884 GIMDSVGNTIKS
-896 TPIYN
+896 TPVYN

-1055 ADQLRTRFEQ
+1055 ADQLRARFEQ

-1085 DKDGERVVVHKETP
+1085 DKDGERVIVHKETP

-1117 STSLLTR
+1117 TTSLLTR

-1230 KNEADFRLINPD
+1230 KNEADFRLTNPD
-1242 LKDNVPVTQVVQ
+1242 LKDNIPVTQVVQ

-1310 GWNQAYDMLKN
+1310 GWSKASAMLKD
-1321 AYSRY
+1321 AYSQY

-1347 KPGDKYYDLYHS
+1347 KPGDKYYNLYHN
-1359 AVSRSAIRRSVGYEL
+1359 AVSRSTIRRSVGYEL

-1407 REVTLIAAY
+1407 REVTLIAAFN
-1416 DLEMAKLAKE
+1416 LARE
-1426 GITGDVAV
+1426 SGLSEQA
-1434 KKAIDEAIDMTTRTH
+1434 AIDEAIDMTTRTH

-1532 SAVSA
+1532 STVSA

-1543 EPFDFDEAVRTAVG
+1543 EPFDFDEAVRSAVG

-1653 ATTTNGAPIVDDVS
+1653 AKTTNGAPIVEDVN

>member
-1 MPSVNVPGFGV
+1 MPIARFQMPDGRVARFEVPEGTTPEAAQSLVQQELQNQAINLEGV
-12 VNFPDN
+12 KP
-18 MSEQDINTAIEND
+18 QYT
-31 IPAFRQKRDEELRPD
+31 
-46 LSFGE
+46 FGE
-51 AAKRAVIRGGKQVST
+51 AASKAFTRGTKQVGS

-93 AATQEEIQNRFAPE
+93 AVTQKEIQDYYAPE
-107 VQSYKEVTGPMSGLK
+107 IQSYKEVTGPMSGLK
-122 YGVETIGEQIPN
+122 YGVETIAEQVPN

-141 GGVGAMIG
+141 GGVGAMVG

-164 KEAAELVASRQALG
+164 KEAAELLASRQALG

-187 YSQNAPEVFQNIY
+187 YSQNAPEIFQNIY
-200 DTSGQLEPAAALL
+200 ETSGQLEPSAALL
-213 FSSISAGLDSA
+213 FSSVSSALDSA

-256 RKITAAVP
+256 RKVTAAIP
-264 ESIALEG
+264 ESMALEG

-319 ATAIPERLSERA
+319 AAAIPERLSERA

-372 GEVDTA
+372 GKVDPA

-388 RPIEPGLPAGTR
+388 RPIEPGLPGGTR

-405 GAPGVT
+405 GAPGIT
-411 TDVEP
+411 TNVEP
-416 IDGREAQQPAAL
+416 TDGREAQQPTTLTQGAQDLIRSVEAGGVPAMMTNNLRRIAKENGIELTPQTTPNDIIAAL
-428 EVLPENQ
+428 QTKLTEAKPLDIKDVAPIRDAAEVPADVKDSEITPQEIVKAQPAPETVVLPDT
-435 KSEIERAHETA
+435 KETA
-446 RKNAVK
+446 ESIINH
-452 ILGLSENNTA
+452 L
-462 EDRAK
+462 
-467 AMGFDITTPLYHGT
+467 
-481 RSDIETLRTP
+481 
-491 RDLYQS
+491 
-497 FYTSLDPKVANE
+497 
-509 FADRAIKGEF
+509 
-519 PEGANVIP
+519 
-527 LLGKPV
+527 V
-533 NNPYSIY
+533 N
-540 DGSPLTEKAKDY
+540 
-552 YMREFIRQYS
+552 
-562 RAPEMA
+562 
-568 ENESFKG
+568 
-575 YVKKAGSEAGYLQGK
+575 
-590 RDYLDKG
+590 
-597 KFFDFSGDTEARK
+597 
-610 QAILMSGYDGVGAGE
+610 
-625 HRVYMNP
+625 
-632 NDVRSKF
+632 
-639 AAFDPA
+639 
-645 KMESADLLAQKP
+645 
-657 AETIPTTQETAQTI
+657 
-671 TDTLKKEFGN
+671 EFGN
-681 NILTAQ
+681 NIRTAQ
-687 KRGLLNIVDS
+687 NRGTIKVVNNAEELSKLGVD
-697 VDQLPAE
+697 V
-704 IQSSI
+704 
-709 APNAV
+709 APNAI
-714 GAYSKGKSYIIA
+714 GAYSKGTSYIIA
-726 NRMTSANAR
+726 NRLTKDNSR
-735 RTLLHEVGEHHG
+735 RALLHEVGEHHG

-752 GKSMYK
+752 GKNTYK
-758 QVLRQVNQLNKMDPV
+758 QVLRQVKQLNTMDKV
-773 VTAAHDH
+773 VTEAHNH
-780 VTNLYP
+780 VTQQYP
-786 ELKPGSESYLRE
+786 ELQAGSDAHTRE
-798 VLARIGETSPE
+798 VLARIGEVAPE
-809 NTVWRRVVG
+809 NTLWRKVVG
-818 AVKNFLI
+818 AVKTFLT
-825 KMGLY
+825 KSGLY
-830 NPNKFTTAD
+830 NPNKMTTAD
-839 LQDMILYSLRTSLKG
+839 LHDLILHSTRTVLKRG
-854 AAPAAEA
+854 APQQISTKPE
-861 AGIPAVQMAKVGPT
+861 VQMAKVGPT
-875 TTVDPQNSS
+875 STVDPQNSS
-884 GIMGSVGNTIKS
+884 GIMDSVGNTIKS
-896 TPIYN
+896 TPVYN
-901 SRLAQDVRNVYSTLP
+901 SRLAQDVRNVYSTIP

-928 LPQQAD
+928 LPQQTD

-954 GALGEYRQKVDARVF
+954 GALQQYRQIVDDKVF
-969 KGFELLKKYPKPVV
+969 KGFNLLKNYPKPVV

-1014 IAAWNNIDK
+1014 IAAWNNVPK
-1023 PLRDLAYEYSNAFG
+1023 ELRNLAYEYSDAFG
-1037 EARETMIKQVE
+1037 ESRETMIRQVE

-1085 DKDGERVVVHKETP
+1085 DKDGERVVIHKETP
-1099 AELAIAVKE
+1099 AELAIAIKE
-1108 AQKAEGQDI
+1108 AQKSAQENTI
-1117 STSLLTR
+1117 ETSLLTR

-1221 LDKAMAEVK
+1221 LDKAMAEIK
-1230 KNEADFRLINPD
+1230 KNEADYRLTHPD

-1297 VPMVVLP
+1297 VPMVVMP

-1310 GWNQAYDMLKN
+1310 GWAQATAMLKD
-1321 AYSRY
+1321 AYSQY

-1347 KPGDKYYDLYHS
+1347 KPGDKYYNLYHN
-1359 AVSRSAIRRSVGYEL
+1359 AVSRSTIRRSVGYEL

-1407 REVTLIAAY
+1407 REVTLIATY
-1416 DLEMAKLAKE
+1416 NLAKQSGLSE
-1426 GITGDVAV
+1426 QA
-1434 KKAIDEAIDMTTRTH
+1434 AIDEAIDMTTRTH

-1464 LGKVA
+1464 LGKIA

-1477 AQIYNMARLFYL
+1477 AQIYNVARLFYL
-1489 AFKGEK
+1489 AFKGASVED
-1495 PEIRRLAQ
+1495 RRLAQ

-1532 SAVSA
+1532 SAVAA

-1543 EPFDFDEAVRTAVG
+1543 EPFDFDEAVRSAVG

-1653 ATTTNGAPIVDDVS
+1653 ATTTNGAPIVEDVN

-1699 IASRRTS
+1699 IASRRTA

-1735 SYPSNKISPDTL
+1735 SFPSNKISSDTL
-1747 ARSYRGHME
+1747 ARSYRGHMQ
-1756 RIKNSV
+1756 RINNSV

>member
-1 MPSVNVPGFGV
+1 MPRVNVTGV
-12 VNFPDN
+12 GVINFPDD
-18 MSEQDINTAIEND
+18 MTQDQIANAIETEL
-31 IPAFRQKRDEELRPD
+31 PTYLETRKKSVEEPVVPD
-46 LSFGE
+46 LSMGE

-93 AATQEEIQNRFAPE
+93 AATQEEIARKYAPG
-107 VQSYKEVTGPMSGLK
+107 VPSYKDVQGLGSALQ

-141 GGVGAMIG
+141 GGVGAMLG

-164 KEAAELVASRQALG
+164 KEAAELLASRQALG

-256 RKITAAVP
+256 RKITAAIP

-319 ATAIPERLSERA
+319 AAAIPERLSERA

-378 RVGETLQVPG
+378 GIGETLQVPG
-388 RPIEPGLPAGTR
+388 RPAEPGLPGGTR

-411 TDVEP
+411 TDVEST
-416 IDGREAQQPAAL
+416 DGRETQQPTAL
-428 EVLPENQ
+428 D
-435 KSEIERAHETA
+435 K
-446 RKNAVK
+446 
-452 ILGLSENNTA
+452 LSLEPK
-462 EDRAK
+462 EK
-467 AMGFDITTPLYHGT
+467 ITTAQVPEEVPIDRVKNFKNWFGKSKIVDEEGVPLRLYHGT
-481 RSDIETLRTP
+481 SENFDTFKHPSETKGPKGGFIDTQGFYFT
-491 RDLYQS
+491 RD
-497 FYTSLDPKVANE
+497 PGVAE
-509 FADRAIKGEF
+509 VYADHFGRNLK
-519 PEGANVIP
+519 
-527 LLGKPV
+527 LGP
-533 NNPYSIY
+533 
-540 DGSPLTEKAKDY
+540 
-552 YMREFIRQYS
+552 
-562 RAPEMA
+562 
-568 ENESFKG
+568 KG
-575 YVKKAGSEAGYLQGK
+575 YVRKAANQTIMPVFVRMQNPFVVDMNKPFDHPSHEAIKQGRIDNEVMTNLK
-590 RDYLDKG
+590 SK
-597 KFFDFSGDTEARK
+597 
-610 QAILMSGYDGVGAGE
+610 GYDGVILKKDNGRNE
-625 HRVYMNP
+625 YV
-632 NDVRSKF
+632 
-639 AAFDPA
+639 AFDANQIKSATGNIGTFDINRPEVQYA
-645 KMESADLLAQKP
+645 KEVLSKVVEPTAQ
-657 AETIPTTQETAQTI
+657 IPTTQETAQTI

-709 APNAV
+709 QPNAV

-839 LQDMILYSLRTSLKG
+839 LQDMILHSLRTSLKG

-861 AGIPAVQMAKVGPT
+861 TGVPAVQMAKVGPT
-875 TTVDPQNSS
+875 TTVDAQNSS
-884 GIMGSVGNTIKS
+884 GIMDSVGNTIRS
-896 TPIYN
+896 TPVYN

-954 GALGEYRQKVDARVF
+954 GALQQYRQQVDDKVFR
-969 KGFELLKKYPKPVV
+969 GFELLKNYPKPVV

-1003 KDEQENWNDQL
+1003 KGEQANWDDQL
-1014 IAAWNNIDK
+1014 MAAWNNIPK
-1023 PLRDLAYEYSNAFG
+1023 ELRNLAYEYSDAFS
-1037 EARETMIKQVE
+1037 ESRETMIRQVE

-1055 ADQLRTRFEQ
+1055 ADQLRNRFEK

-1085 DKDGERVVVHKETP
+1085 DKDGERVVIHKETP

-1108 AQKAEGQDI
+1108 AQKANGQDI
-1117 STSLLTR
+1117 TTSLLTR

-1131 PPLGFVKGIID
+1131 PPLGFAKSIID
-1142 LLDQNID
+1142 LLDENID

-1155 DSVAAKE
+1155 DSVLAKE
-1162 SLINEVYK
+1162 NLINEVYK

-1184 MRTRQGIEGYIK
+1184 MRTREGIEGYIK

-1221 LDKAMAEVK
+1221 LDKAMAEIK
-1230 KNEADFRLINPD
+1230 KNEADYRLTHPD
-1242 LKDNVPVTQVVQ
+1242 LRDSAPVTQVVQ

-1310 GWNQAYDMLKN
+1310 GWSKASAMLKE
-1321 AYSRY
+1321 AYSQY

-1347 KPGDKYYDLYHS
+1347 KPGDKYYNLYHN

-1416 DLEMAKLAKE
+1416 NLAKE
-1426 GITGDVAV
+1426 NGLSEQA
-1434 KKAIDEAIDMTTRTH
+1434 AIDEAIDMTTRTH

-1495 PEIRRLAQ
+1495 PEVRRLAQ

-1532 SAVSA
+1532 SAVAA

-1543 EPFDFDEAVRTAVG
+1543 EPFDFDEAVRSAVG

-1636 PSFVRNPLKAFR
+1636 PSFVRNPMKAFR

-1667 AYSAFMQIFGFTN
+1667 AYSAFMQIFGFNN
-1680 AELSEAYARAGSM
+1680 AELSEAYARAGST

-1699 IASRRTS
+1699 IMARRTA

-1747 ARSYRGHME
+1747 ARSYRGHQE

-1762 DGVYLNKKLKNQIIE
+1762 DGVYLNKKLRNQIIE

>member
-18 MSEQDINTAIEND
+18 MSEQEINAAIESD
-31 IPAFRQKRDEELRPD
+31 IPAFRQKREQEFTPD
-46 LSFGE
+46 LSLGE
-51 AAKRAVIRGGKQVST
+51 AAKRAVVRGGKQVSS
-66 AFGDIIPAIGA
+66 AFGDVIPAIGA

-83 DYAKRQMEEA
+83 EYAKRQMEEA
-93 AATQEEIQNRFAPE
+93 QQTQEEIARKYAPE
-107 VQSYKEVTGPMSGLK
+107 VKSYKDVTGPMSALK
-122 YGVETIGEQIPN
+122 YGVETVGEQIPN
-134 LATALIP
+134 IATALIP
-141 GGVGAMIG
+141 GGVGAAIG

-164 KEAAELVASRQALG
+164 EEATQLIAQRQALG

-200 DTSGQLEPAAALL
+200 DTSGQLEPSAALL
-213 FSSISAGLDSA
+213 FSSVSAALDSA
-224 FPAAIMNK
+224 FPAAILNK
-232 LTKPAKIGLVEKVL
+232 LTKPAKVGLVEKIL

-256 RKITAAVP
+256 RKITAAIP
-264 ESIALEG
+264 ESAALEG

-284 ENFINKNAGLFNSE
+284 ENFVNKNAGLFNSE

-319 ATAIPERLSERA
+319 VAAGPERLSERA
-331 QAQAQPIPT
+331 QAQPLPT
-340 PEPTPEAD
+340 PEPTPTPAESD

-366 LPITRA
+366 LPITGIRGIDTTRT
-372 GEVDTA
+372 GEAV
-378 RVGETLQVPG
+378 QVPG
-388 RPIEPGLPAGTR
+388 QPAEVRPAGGVQ
-400 EDLGA
+400 EDLGVR
-405 GAPGVT
+405 APGVT
-411 TDVEP
+411 TDVTEP
-416 IDGREAQQPAAL
+416 TRREAAQPSPLEQLAEKPQPKEDVGYHAGDL
-428 EVLPENQ
+428 GYGFDTTLGRMSSGRSTGHFGTGVYFVGNPEVLGSSLKAERPVEKIDFSKYNLAKPETREDAFKLHDGLKDINDAVTALAQ
-435 KSEIERAHETA
+435 GKTEWEGYWGAKESINNLYDKAATKISES
-446 RKNAVK
+446 
-452 ILGLSENNTA
+452 LGLGQYGKIKGLIEEEVKKTAPNVEKVLHTNEYVPTAATEVMKKLGFEGVDVRGIPDLDNTA
-462 EDRAK
+462 YGSVIYA
-467 AMGFDITTPLYHGT
+467 
-481 RSDIETLRTP
+481 
-491 RDLYQS
+491 
-497 FYTSLDPKVANE
+497 PKVE
-509 FADRAIKGEF
+509 RTTTQE
-519 PEGANVIP
+519 
-527 LLGKPV
+527 
-533 NNPYSIY
+533 
-540 DGSPLTEKAKDY
+540 
-552 YMREFIRQYS
+552 S
-562 RAPEMA
+562 R
-568 ENESFKG
+568 
-575 YVKKAGSEAGYLQGK
+575 
-590 RDYLDKG
+590 
-597 KFFDFSGDTEARK
+597 
-610 QAILMSGYDGVGAGE
+610 QAI
-625 HRVYMNP
+625 
-632 NDVRSKF
+632 
-639 AAFDPA
+639 
-645 KMESADLLAQKP
+645 
-657 AETIPTTQETAQTI
+657 PTSQETAQTI

-697 VDQLPAE
+697 VEQLPPE

-709 APNAV
+709 QPNAV

-726 NRMTSANAR
+726 NRMTAENAR

-773 VTAAHDH
+773 VTEAHDH
-780 VTNLYP
+780 VTKLYP
-786 ELKPGSESYLRE
+786 ELKPGSEAYLRE

-809 NTVWRRVVG
+809 NSIWRRVVG

-839 LQDMILYSLRTSLKG
+839 LQDMILHSLRTSLRG
-854 AAPAAEA
+854 AAPAAEV
-861 AGIPAVQMAKVGPT
+861 AGVPAVQMAKAGPT
-875 TTVDPQNSS
+875 NSVDPQNSK
-884 GIMGSVGNTIKS
+884 GVMDSVGATIRS
-896 TPIYN
+896 TPVYN

-916 DRLRAIGLSFLS
+916 DKFRAIGLSFLS
-928 LPQQAD
+928 LPQQVD
-934 LFGKELPA
+934 LYGKELPA
-942 LNDLLDIINKRA
+942 MNDLLDVINKRA
-954 GALGEYRQKVDARVF
+954 GALQQYRQEVDAMVHEGMDILR
-969 KGFELLKKYPKPVV
+969 KYPKPVV
-983 DKFNDVAH
+983 DKFNDLAH
-991 KLTALRIDPRKG
+991 KLTALRIDPRKSQ
-1003 KDEQENWNDQL
+1003 ESQENWDSQL
-1014 IAAWNNIDK
+1014 VLAWNNLDK
-1023 PLRDLAYEYSNAFG
+1023 DLKNLAYKYSDAYG
-1037 EARETMIKQVE
+1037 KSRDKMIAQVE
-1048 LFAGKSI
+1048 KFAGKSI
-1055 ADQLRTRFEQ
+1055 ADQLRARFEQ

-1074 RRKGNYRLAYF
+1074 RRKGNYRLTYF
-1085 DKDGERVVVHKETP
+1085 DKNGERVVIHRETP
-1099 AELAIAVKE
+1099 AELQQAVKE
-1108 AQKAEGQDI
+1108 AQDAKGKDLE
-1117 STSLLTR
+1117 TSLITR
-1124 ELNYKDT
+1124 EVNYKDT
-1131 PPLGFVKGIID
+1131 PPLGFVKSIID
-1142 LLDQNID
+1142 LLDNNIKADTND
-1149 ADINDP
+1149 AD
-1155 DSVAAKE
+1155 AMLAKE
-1162 SLINEVYK
+1162 NLINEVYRS
-1170 TYLDTFPDESLRQQ
+1170 YLDLFPDESLRQQ
-1184 MRTRQGIEGYIK
+1184 MRTREGIEGYIK
-1196 DVVGGYADVGSKLA
+1196 DVVGGFADVGSKLA

-1221 LDKAMAEVK
+1221 LDQAMTDIK
-1230 KNEADFRLINPD
+1230 KNEADFRLNNPD
-1242 LKDNVPVTQVVQ
+1242 IKQNIAVTQVVQ
-1254 NLIDQRKF
+1254 NLVDQRKF
-1262 LDNPVADSISSR
+1262 LDNPVADTISSR

-1310 GWNQAYDMLKN
+1310 GWAQASAMLKD
-1321 AYSRY
+1321 AYSQY
-1326 TKGGLD
+1326 TKGGMD
-1332 VNRKFL
+1332 VNRRFL

-1347 KPGDKYYDLYHS
+1347 KPGDKYYNLYHS

-1379 RTTEEFTGTRA
+1379 RTAEEFTGTRS
-1390 KVETGLGWIFQN
+1390 KIETGLGWVFQN

-1416 DLEMAKLAKE
+1416 NLAKSQGLSE
-1426 GITGDVAV
+1426 KA
-1434 KKAIDEAIDMTTRTH
+1434 AIDEAIDLTTRAH

-1464 LGKVA
+1464 IGKIA

-1477 AQIYNMARLFYL
+1477 AQIYNVARLFYL

-1495 PEIRRLAQ
+1495 PEVRRLAQ

-1532 SAVSA
+1532 SAVAA

-1543 EPFDFDEAVRTAVG
+1543 EPFDFDEAVRSAVG

-1593 VGFAPYFI
+1593 VGFTPYFM

-1611 LFVNPGRAI
+1611 LFVNPGRAAKLI
-1620 TLMKEGQVY
+1620 SEGQME
-1629 RGLETVT
+1629 RGLESVM
-1636 PSFVRNPLKAFR
+1636 PSFVRNPMKAFR

-1653 ATTTNGAPIVDDVS
+1653 AKTTNGAPIVDDVS
-1667 AYSAFMQIFGFTN
+1667 AYSAFMQIFGFNN

-1693 KKAEQK
+1693 KKAEQE
-1699 IASRRTS
+1699 IAARRTS

-1716 NGDDDMLAEIKDK
+1716 NGDEAMLDDIKEK
-1729 IAGYNE
+1729 IAHYN
-1735 SYPSNKISPDTL
+1735 SIYPSNKISADTL

-1777 EYGD
+1777 EYGE

>member
-12 VNFPDN
+12 VNFPDD

-31 IPAFRQKRDEELRPD
+31 VPAFRQKRDEELRPD

-51 AAKRAVIRGGKQVST
+51 AAKRAVIRGGKQVSS

-141 GGVGAMIG
+141 GGVGAVLG
-149 RRAAVGAAE
+149 RRAAIGAAE

-164 KEAAELVASRQALG
+164 KETAELLASRQALG
-178 QNLGVYLGS
+178 QNLGIYLGS

-256 RKITAAVP
+256 RKITAAIP
-264 ESIALEG
+264 ESVVLEG

-331 QAQAQPIPT
+331 QEQAQPIPT

-366 LPITRA
+366 LPTTGIRGTNTT
-372 GEVDTA
+372 GT
-378 RVGETLQVPG
+378 GETLQVPG
-388 RPIEPGLPAGTR
+388 QPAEVRPAGGVQ
-400 EDLGA
+400 EDIGA

-411 TDVEP
+411 TDVTEP
-416 IDGREAQQPAAL
+416 ARREAAQPSAL
-428 EVLPENQ
+428 EAISEADQLRNQAADIQKELDSRSMLTESEKRSMRKQIETIQKLAEEADARKLELIKAETQTFNYQSIREVSKVPENVSNAQ
-435 KSEIERAHETA
+435 ITPQEIVKSQASPEAVILPDTKETA
-446 RKNAVK
+446 DSIINH
-452 ILGLSENNTA
+452 L
-462 EDRAK
+462 
-467 AMGFDITTPLYHGT
+467 
-481 RSDIETLRTP
+481 
-491 RDLYQS
+491 
-497 FYTSLDPKVANE
+497 
-509 FADRAIKGEF
+509 
-519 PEGANVIP
+519 
-527 LLGKPV
+527 V
-533 NNPYSIY
+533 N
-540 DGSPLTEKAKDY
+540 
-552 YMREFIRQYS
+552 
-562 RAPEMA
+562 
-568 ENESFKG
+568 
-575 YVKKAGSEAGYLQGK
+575 
-590 RDYLDKG
+590 
-597 KFFDFSGDTEARK
+597 
-610 QAILMSGYDGVGAGE
+610 
-625 HRVYMNP
+625 
-632 NDVRSKF
+632 
-639 AAFDPA
+639 
-645 KMESADLLAQKP
+645 
-657 AETIPTTQETAQTI
+657 
-671 TDTLKKEFGN
+671 EFGN
-681 NILTAQ
+681 NVKAAQ
-687 KRGLLNIVDS
+687 NRGTIKIVNN
-697 VDQLPAE
+697 AE
-704 IQSSI
+704 ELSNLGIDI
-709 APNAV
+709 TPNAV
-714 GAYSKGKSYIIA
+714 GAYSKGTSYIVA
-726 NRMTSANAR
+726 NRLTKENSR
-735 RTLLHEVGEHHG
+735 RALLHEVGEHHG

-752 GKSMYK
+752 GKNIYK
-758 QVLRQVNQLNKMDPV
+758 QVLRQVRQLNTMDKV
-773 VTAAHDH
+773 VTEAHEH
-780 VTNLYP
+780 VNQQYP
-786 ELKPGSESYLRE
+786 ELQVGSDAHTRE

-809 NTVWRRVVG
+809 NTLWRKVVG
-818 AVKNFLI
+818 AVKNFLT
-825 KMGLY
+825 KSGLY
-830 NPNKFTTAD
+830 NPNKMTTAD
-839 LQDMILYSLRTSLKG
+839 IHDLILHSTRTVLKRG
-854 AAPAAEA
+854 TPQQISAKPE
-861 AGIPAVQMAKVGPT
+861 VQMAKVGPT
-875 TTVDPQNSS
+875 TTVDAQNSS
-884 GIMGSVGNTIKS
+884 GIMDSVGNTIKS

-901 SRLAQDVRNVYSTLP
+901 SRLAQDVRNVYSTIP

-1055 ADQLRTRFEQ
+1055 ADQLRARFEQ

-1099 AELAIAVKE
+1099 AELAVAVKE

-1117 STSLLTR
+1117 TTSLLTR

-1131 PPLGFVKGIID
+1131 PPLGFVKSIID

-1230 KNEADFRLINPD
+1230 KNEADFRLTNPD
-1242 LKDNVPVTQVVQ
+1242 LKDNIPVTQVVQ

-1310 GWNQAYDMLKN
+1310 GWSKASAMLKD
-1321 AYSRY
+1321 AYSQY

-1347 KPGDKYYDLYHS
+1347 KPGDKYYNLYHN
-1359 AVSRSAIRRSVGYEL
+1359 AVSRSTIRRSVGYEL

-1407 REVTLIAAY
+1407 REVTLIAAFN
-1416 DLEMAKLAKE
+1416 LARE
-1426 GITGDVAV
+1426 SGLSEQA
-1434 KKAIDEAIDMTTRTH
+1434 AIDEAIDMTTRTH

-1532 SAVSA
+1532 STVSA

-1543 EPFDFDEAVRTAVG
+1543 EPFDFDEAVRSAVG

-1653 ATTTNGAPIVDDVS
+1653 AKTTNGAPIVEDVN

>member
-12 VNFPDN
+12 VNFPDD

-31 IPAFRQKRDEELRPD
+31 VPAFRQKRDEELRPD

-51 AAKRAVIRGGKQVST
+51 AAKRAVIRGGKQVSS

-141 GGVGAMIG
+141 GGVGAVLG
-149 RRAAVGAAE
+149 RRAAIGAAE

-164 KEAAELVASRQALG
+164 KETAELLASRQALG
-178 QNLGVYLGS
+178 QNLGIYLGS

-256 RKITAAVP
+256 RKITAAIP
-264 ESIALEG
+264 ESVVLEG

-331 QAQAQPIPT
+331 QEQAQPIPT

-366 LPITRA
+366 LPTTGIRGTNTT
-372 GEVDTA
+372 GT
-378 RVGETLQVPG
+378 GETLQVPG
-388 RPIEPGLPAGTR
+388 QPAEVRPAGGVQ
-400 EDLGA
+400 EDIGA

-411 TDVEP
+411 TDVTEP
-416 IDGREAQQPAAL
+416 ARREAAQPSAL
-428 EVLPENQ
+428 EAISEADQLRNQAADIQKELDSRSMLTESEKRSMRKQIETIQKLAEEADARKLELIKAETQTFNYQSIREVSKVPENVSNAQ
-435 KSEIERAHETA
+435 ITPQEIVKSQASPEAVILPDTKETA
-446 RKNAVK
+446 DSIINH
-452 ILGLSENNTA
+452 L
-462 EDRAK
+462 
-467 AMGFDITTPLYHGT
+467 
-481 RSDIETLRTP
+481 
-491 RDLYQS
+491 
-497 FYTSLDPKVANE
+497 
-509 FADRAIKGEF
+509 
-519 PEGANVIP
+519 
-527 LLGKPV
+527 V
-533 NNPYSIY
+533 N
-540 DGSPLTEKAKDY
+540 
-552 YMREFIRQYS
+552 
-562 RAPEMA
+562 
-568 ENESFKG
+568 
-575 YVKKAGSEAGYLQGK
+575 
-590 RDYLDKG
+590 
-597 KFFDFSGDTEARK
+597 
-610 QAILMSGYDGVGAGE
+610 
-625 HRVYMNP
+625 
-632 NDVRSKF
+632 
-639 AAFDPA
+639 
-645 KMESADLLAQKP
+645 
-657 AETIPTTQETAQTI
+657 
-671 TDTLKKEFGN
+671 EFGN
-681 NILTAQ
+681 NVKAAQ
-687 KRGLLNIVDS
+687 NRGTIKIVNN
-697 VDQLPAE
+697 AE
-704 IQSSI
+704 ELSNLGIDI
-709 APNAV
+709 TPNAV
-714 GAYSKGKSYIIA
+714 GAYSKGTSYIVA
-726 NRMTSANAR
+726 NRLTKENSR
-735 RTLLHEVGEHHG
+735 RALLHEVGEHHG

-752 GKSMYK
+752 GKNIYK
-758 QVLRQVNQLNKMDPV
+758 QVLRQVRQLNTMDKV
-773 VTAAHDH
+773 VTEAHEH
-780 VTNLYP
+780 VNQQYP
-786 ELKPGSESYLRE
+786 ELQVGSDAHTRE

-809 NTVWRRVVG
+809 NTLWRKVVG
-818 AVKNFLI
+818 AVKNFLT
-825 KMGLY
+825 KSGLY
-830 NPNKFTTAD
+830 NPNKMTTAD
-839 LQDMILYSLRTSLKG
+839 IHDLILHSTRTVLKRG
-854 AAPAAEA
+854 TPQQISAKPE
-861 AGIPAVQMAKVGPT
+861 VQMAKVGPT
-875 TTVDPQNSS
+875 TTVDAQNSS
-884 GIMGSVGNTIKS
+884 GIMDSVGNTIKS

-901 SRLAQDVRNVYSTLP
+901 SRLAQDVRNVYSTIP

-1055 ADQLRTRFEQ
+1055 ADQLRARFEQ

-1099 AELAIAVKE
+1099 AELAVAVKE

-1117 STSLLTR
+1117 TTSLLTR

-1131 PPLGFVKGIID
+1131 PPLGFVKSIID

-1230 KNEADFRLINPD
+1230 KNEADFRLTNPD
-1242 LKDNVPVTQVVQ
+1242 LKDNIPVTQVVQ

-1310 GWNQAYDMLKN
+1310 GWSKASAMLKD
-1321 AYSRY
+1321 AYSQY

-1347 KPGDKYYDLYHS
+1347 KPGDKYYNLYHN
-1359 AVSRSAIRRSVGYEL
+1359 AVSRSTIRRSVGYEL

-1407 REVTLIAAY
+1407 REVTLIAAFN
-1416 DLEMAKLAKE
+1416 LARE
-1426 GITGDVAV
+1426 SGLSEQA
-1434 KKAIDEAIDMTTRTH
+1434 AIDEAIDMTTRTH

-1477 AQIYNMARLFYL
+1477 AQVYNMARLFYL

-1532 SAVSA
+1532 STVSA

-1543 EPFDFDEAVRTAVG
+1543 EPFDFDEAVRSAVG

-1653 ATTTNGAPIVDDVS
+1653 AKPTHGAPIVEDVN

>member
-12 VNFPDN
+12 VNFPDD

-31 IPAFRQKRDEELRPD
+31 VPAFRQKRDQELRPD

-107 VQSYKEVTGPMSGLK
+107 VQSYKEVTGPMSALK

-141 GGVGAMIG
+141 GGVGAMLG

-164 KEAAELVASRQALG
+164 KEAAELLASRQALG

-256 RKITAAVP
+256 RKITAAIP

-319 ATAIPERLSERA
+319 TAAIPERLSERA

-378 RVGETLQVPG
+378 GIGETLQVPG
-388 RPIEPGLPAGTR
+388 RPAEPGLPTGTR

-416 IDGREAQQPAAL
+416 TDGREAQQPTAL
-428 EVLPENQ
+428 EVLSEDQ
-435 KSEIERAHETA
+435 KSEIEKAQTPTLNYQGIREVSKVPENITDAQITPQEIVKSQPNPETIVLPDTKETA
-446 RKNAVK
+446 ES
-452 ILGLSENNTA
+452 IIDHL
-462 EDRAK
+462 
-467 AMGFDITTPLYHGT
+467 
-481 RSDIETLRTP
+481 
-491 RDLYQS
+491 
-497 FYTSLDPKVANE
+497 
-509 FADRAIKGEF
+509 
-519 PEGANVIP
+519 
-527 LLGKPV
+527 V
-533 NNPYSIY
+533 N
-540 DGSPLTEKAKDY
+540 
-552 YMREFIRQYS
+552 
-562 RAPEMA
+562 
-568 ENESFKG
+568 
-575 YVKKAGSEAGYLQGK
+575 
-590 RDYLDKG
+590 
-597 KFFDFSGDTEARK
+597 
-610 QAILMSGYDGVGAGE
+610 
-625 HRVYMNP
+625 
-632 NDVRSKF
+632 
-639 AAFDPA
+639 
-645 KMESADLLAQKP
+645 
-657 AETIPTTQETAQTI
+657 
-671 TDTLKKEFGN
+671 EFGN
-681 NILTAQ
+681 NVRTAQ
-687 KRGLLNIVDS
+687 NRGTIKVVNNADELSKLGVD
-697 VDQLPAE
+697 V
-704 IQSSI
+704 

-714 GAYSKGKSYIIA
+714 GAYSKGTSYIIA
-726 NRMTSANAR
+726 NRLTKDNSR
-735 RTLLHEVGEHHG
+735 RALLHEVGEHHG

-752 GKSMYK
+752 GKNTYK
-758 QVLRQVNQLNKMDPV
+758 QVLRQVKQLNTMDKV
-773 VTAAHDH
+773 VTEAHNH
-780 VTNLYP
+780 VTQQYP
-786 ELKPGSESYLRE
+786 ELQAGSDAHTRE
-798 VLARIGETSPE
+798 VLARIGEVAPE
-809 NTVWRRVVG
+809 NTLWRKVVG
-818 AVKNFLI
+818 AVKTFLT
-825 KMGLY
+825 KSGLY
-830 NPNKFTTAD
+830 NPNKMTTAD
-839 LQDMILYSLRTSLKG
+839 LHDLILHSTRTVLKRG
-854 AAPAAEA
+854 VPQQITAKPE
-861 AGIPAVQMAKVGPT
+861 VQMAKVGPT
-875 TTVDPQNSS
+875 TTVDAQNSS
-884 GIMGSVGNTIKS
+884 GIMDSVGNTIRS
-896 TPIYN
+896 TPVYN

-954 GALGEYRQKVDARVF
+954 GALQQYRQQVDDKVFR
-969 KGFELLKKYPKPVV
+969 GFELLKNYPKPVV

-1003 KDEQENWNDQL
+1003 KGEQANWDDQL
-1014 IAAWNNIDK
+1014 MASWNNIPK
-1023 PLRDLAYEYSNAFG
+1023 ELRNLAYEYSDAFS
-1037 EARETMIKQVE
+1037 ESRETMIRQVE

-1055 ADQLRTRFEQ
+1055 ADQLRNRFEK

-1085 DKDGERVVVHKETP
+1085 DKDGERVVIHKETP

-1108 AQKAEGQDI
+1108 AQKANGQDI
-1117 STSLLTR
+1117 TTSLLTR

-1131 PPLGFVKGIID
+1131 PPLGFAKSIID
-1142 LLDQNID
+1142 LLDENID

-1155 DSVAAKE
+1155 DSVLAKE
-1162 SLINEVYK
+1162 NLINEVYK

-1184 MRTRQGIEGYIK
+1184 MRTREGIEGYIK

-1221 LDKAMAEVK
+1221 LDKAMAEIK
-1230 KNEADFRLINPD
+1230 KNEADYRLTHPD
-1242 LKDNVPVTQVVQ
+1242 LRDSAPVTQVVQ

-1310 GWNQAYDMLKN
+1310 GWSKASAMLKE
-1321 AYSRY
+1321 AYSQY

-1347 KPGDKYYDLYHS
+1347 KPGDKYYNLYHN

-1416 DLEMAKLAKE
+1416 NLAKE
-1426 GITGDVAV
+1426 NGLSEQA
-1434 KKAIDEAIDMTTRTH
+1434 AIDEAIDMTTRTH

-1495 PEIRRLAQ
+1495 PEVRRLAQ

-1532 SAVSA
+1532 SAVAA

-1543 EPFDFDEAVRTAVG
+1543 EPFDFDESVRTAVG

-1636 PSFVRNPLKAFR
+1636 PSFVRNPMKAFR

-1667 AYSAFMQIFGFTN
+1667 AYSAFMQIFGFNN

-1699 IASRRTS
+1699 IAARRTA

-1762 DGVYLNKKLKNQIIE
+1762 DGVYLNKKLRNQIIE

>member
-1 MPSVNVPGFGV
+1 MPRVNVTGV
-12 VNFPDN
+12 GVINFPDDMTRDQIAN
-18 MSEQDINTAIEND
+18 AIETEL
-31 IPAFRQKRDEELRPD
+31 PTYLETKRKQAEEPVVPD
-46 LSFGE
+46 LSMGE

-93 AATQEEIQNRFAPE
+93 AATQEEIARKYAPG
-107 VQSYKEVTGPMSGLK
+107 VPSYKDVQGLGSALQ

-134 LATALIP
+134 LATALVP
-141 GGVGAMIG
+141 GGVGAMLG
-149 RRAAVGAAE
+149 RRAAIGAAE

-164 KEAAELVASRQALG
+164 KEAAELLASRQALG

-256 RKITAAVP
+256 RKITAAIP

-340 PEPTPEAD
+340 PEPTPESD

-353 REPAV
+353 QEPAV

-366 LPITRA
+366 LPITRT

-378 RVGETLQVPG
+378 GIGETLQVPG
-388 RPIEPGLPAGTR
+388 RPIEPGLPGGTA
-400 EDLGA
+400 EDLGV

-411 TDVEP
+411 TDAGP
-416 IDGREAQQPAAL
+416 TDGREAAQPTALTQDAQDLIRSVEAGGVPAMMTNNLRRIAKENGVGLTPQTTPNDIVAAL
-428 EVLPENQ
+428 QTKLTEAKPLDIQDVAPIRDAAEVPTEVKDSEITPQEIVKAQPNPETVVLPDT
-435 KSEIERAHETA
+435 KETA
-446 RKNAVK
+446 ES
-452 ILGLSENNTA
+452 ILDHL
-462 EDRAK
+462 
-467 AMGFDITTPLYHGT
+467 
-481 RSDIETLRTP
+481 
-491 RDLYQS
+491 
-497 FYTSLDPKVANE
+497 
-509 FADRAIKGEF
+509 
-519 PEGANVIP
+519 
-527 LLGKPV
+527 V
-533 NNPYSIY
+533 N
-540 DGSPLTEKAKDY
+540 
-552 YMREFIRQYS
+552 
-562 RAPEMA
+562 
-568 ENESFKG
+568 
-575 YVKKAGSEAGYLQGK
+575 
-590 RDYLDKG
+590 
-597 KFFDFSGDTEARK
+597 
-610 QAILMSGYDGVGAGE
+610 
-625 HRVYMNP
+625 
-632 NDVRSKF
+632 
-639 AAFDPA
+639 
-645 KMESADLLAQKP
+645 
-657 AETIPTTQETAQTI
+657 
-671 TDTLKKEFGN
+671 EFGN
-681 NILTAQ
+681 NIRTAQ
-687 KRGLLNIVDS
+687 NRGTIKVVNNAEELSNLGVD
-697 VDQLPAE
+697 V
-704 IQSSI
+704 
-709 APNAV
+709 APNAI
-714 GAYSKGKSYIIA
+714 GAYSKGTSYIIA
-726 NRMTSANAR
+726 NRLTKDNSR
-735 RTLLHEVGEHHG
+735 RALLHEVGEHHG

-752 GKSMYK
+752 GKNIYK
-758 QVLRQVNQLNKMDPV
+758 QVLRQVKQLNTMDKI
-773 VTAAHDH
+773 VTEAYNH
-780 VTNLYP
+780 VTQQYP
-786 ELKPGSESYLRE
+786 ELQAGSDAHTRE
-798 VLARIGETSPE
+798 VLARIGEVAPE
-809 NTVWRRVVG
+809 NTLWRKVVG
-818 AVKNFLI
+818 AVKNFLT
-825 KMGLY
+825 KSGLY
-830 NPNKFTTAD
+830 NPNKMTTAD
-839 LQDMILYSLRTSLKG
+839 LHDLILHSTRTVLKRG
-854 AAPAAEA
+854 TPQQITTKPE
-861 AGIPAVQMAKVGPT
+861 VQMAKVGPT

-884 GIMGSVGNTIKS
+884 GIMDSVGNTIRS
-896 TPIYN
+896 TPVYN

-954 GALGEYRQKVDARVF
+954 GALQQYRQIVDDKVF
-969 KGFELLKKYPKPVV
+969 KGFNLLKNYPKPVV
-983 DKFNDVAH
+983 DKFNDIAH

-1003 KDEQENWNDQL
+1003 KSEQANWDDQL
-1014 IAAWNNIDK
+1014 IAAWNNI
-1023 PLRDLAYEYSNAFG
+1023 PEELQNLAYEYSDAFG
-1037 EARETMIKQVE
+1037 ESRETMIKQVE

-1085 DKDGERVVVHKETP
+1085 DKDGERVVIHKETP

-1108 AQKAEGQDI
+1108 AQKANGQDI

-1149 ADINDP
+1149 ADINDA

-1184 MRTRQGIEGYIK
+1184 MRTREGIEGYIK

-1230 KNEADFRLINPD
+1230 KNEADFRLTNPD

-1310 GWNQAYDMLKN
+1310 GWSKASTMLKE
-1321 AYSRY
+1321 AYSQY

-1347 KPGDKYYDLYHS
+1347 KPGDKYYNLYHN

-1407 REVTLIAAY
+1407 REVTLIAAFN
-1416 DLEMAKLAKE
+1416 LARE
-1426 GITGDVAV
+1426 NGLSEQA
-1434 KKAIDEAIDMTTRTH
+1434 AIDEAIDMTTRTH

-1532 SAVSA
+1532 SAVAA

-1543 EPFDFDEAVRTAVG
+1543 EPFDFDESVRTAVG

-1636 PSFVRNPLKAFR
+1636 PSFVRNPMKAFR

-1667 AYSAFMQIFGFTN
+1667 AYSAFMQIFGFNN

-1693 KKAEQK
+1693 KKAEQA
-1699 IASRRTS
+1699 IAARRTA

-1716 NGDDDMLAEIKDK
+1716 NGDDDMLSEIKDK

-1762 DGVYLNKKLKNQIIE
+1762 DGVYLNKKLRNQIIE

>member
-1 MPSVNVPGFGV
+1 
-12 VNFPDN
+12 

-141 GGVGAMIG
+141 GGVGAMVG
-149 RRAAVGAAE
+149 RRAAMGAAE

-256 RKITAAVP
+256 RKITAAIP

-366 LPITRA
+366 LPITRT

-378 RVGETLQVPG
+378 GIGETLQVPG
-388 RPIEPGLPAGTR
+388 RPAEPGLPTGTR

-411 TDVEP
+411 TNVEP
-416 IDGREAQQPAAL
+416 TDGREAQQPAAL
-428 EVLPENQ
+428 DQLIKPKEPIKTEEIP
-435 KSEIERAHETA
+435 SEIPIDRVENFKNWFDTSKVVDKKGAPLVMYHATTA
-446 RKNAVK
+446 DFDTFDTDKKALMGKGSWFSFKPYEQYVKSDVGYKENANIIPAYLSLKN
-452 ILGLSENNTA
+452 
-462 EDRAK
+462 
-467 AMGFDITTPLYHGT
+467 
-481 RSDIETLRTP
+481 
-491 RDLYQS
+491 
-497 FYTSLDPKVANE
+497 PKVIRIGKDSQDFNKE
-509 FADRAIKGEF
+509 KLIKE
-519 PEGANVIP
+519 
-527 LLGKPV
+527 
-533 NNPYSIY
+533 
-540 DGSPLTEKAKDY
+540 
-552 YMREFIRQYS
+552 
-562 RAPEMA
+562 
-568 ENESFKG
+568 
-575 YVKKAGSEAGYLQGK
+575 
-590 RDYLDKG
+590 
-597 KFFDFSGDTEARK
+597 
-610 QAILMSGYDGVGAGE
+610 GYDGVVNVYDGE
-625 HRVYMNP
+625 IRTAV
-632 NDVRSKF
+632 
-639 AAFDPA
+639 AFDPTQIKSATGNIGTFDRESPNIRLA
-645 KMESADLLAQKP
+645 KESQPTPQEITTAEPTAQ
-657 AETIPTTQETAQTI
+657 IPTTQENAQTI

-709 APNAV
+709 QPNAV

-839 LQDMILYSLRTSLKG
+839 LQDMILHSLRTSLKG

-861 AGIPAVQMAKVGPT
+861 TGVPAVQMAKVGPT

-884 GIMGSVGNTIKS
+884 GIMDSVGNTIKS
-896 TPIYN
+896 TPVYN

-954 GALGEYRQKVDARVF
+954 GALQQYRQKVDARVF

-991 KLTALRIDPRKG
+991 KLTALRIDPKKG
-1003 KDEQENWNDQL
+1003 KNEQDNWDDQL
-1014 IAAWNNIDK
+1014 MAAWNNTPK
-1023 PLRDLAYEYSNAFG
+1023 ELQNLAYEYSDAFG

-1230 KNEADFRLINPD
+1230 KNEADFRLTNPD

-1416 DLEMAKLAKE
+1416 DLEMARLAKE

-1532 SAVSA
+1532 STVSA

>member
-31 IPAFRQKRDEELRPD
+31 IPAFRQKRDLELRPD

-51 AAKRAVIRGGKQVST
+51 AAKRAVIRGGKQVSS

-77 SALGFD
+77 TALGFD

-141 GGVGAMIG
+141 GGVGAMVG
-149 RRAAVGAAE
+149 RRAAMGAAE

-256 RKITAAVP
+256 RKITAAIP

-331 QAQAQPIPT
+331 QAQAQPIPI
-340 PEPTPEAD
+340 PEPTPESD

-388 RPIEPGLPAGTR
+388 RPAEPGLPTGTT

-405 GAPGVT
+405 GALGVT

-416 IDGREAQQPAAL
+416 TDGREAAQSIALDKLSLKPKEPITTAQVPEEVPIDRVKNFKNWFDTSKIVDKKGEPLVMYHATAADFDTFDTTKKAL
-428 EVLPENQ
+428 MGEGTWFSFKPYDQ
-435 KSEIERAHETA
+435 YIKSETGYKEAGNIIPAYLSL
-446 RKNAVK
+446 KN
-452 ILGLSENNTA
+452 
-462 EDRAK
+462 
-467 AMGFDITTPLYHGT
+467 
-481 RSDIETLRTP
+481 
-491 RDLYQS
+491 
-497 FYTSLDPKVANE
+497 PKVIRIGKDDQN
-509 FADRAIKGEF
+509 FNKQKLIKE
-519 PEGANVIP
+519 
-527 LLGKPV
+527 
-533 NNPYSIY
+533 
-540 DGSPLTEKAKDY
+540 
-552 YMREFIRQYS
+552 
-562 RAPEMA
+562 
-568 ENESFKG
+568 
-575 YVKKAGSEAGYLQGK
+575 
-590 RDYLDKG
+590 
-597 KFFDFSGDTEARK
+597 
-610 QAILMSGYDGVGAGE
+610 GYDGVINTYNGE
-625 HRVYMNP
+625 IKTAVAFEP
-632 NDVRSKF
+632 NQIKSATGNIGTFDKTSPDIRF
-639 AAFDPA
+639 AKETQPTPQEITTAEPT
-645 KMESADLLAQKP
+645 AQ
-657 AETIPTTQETAQTI
+657 IPTTQENAQTI

-809 NTVWRRVVG
+809 NTIFRRVVG

-839 LQDMILYSLRTSLKG
+839 LQDMILHSLRTSLRG

-861 AGIPAVQMAKVGPT
+861 TGVPAVQMAKVGPT

-884 GIMGSVGNTIKS
+884 GIMDSVGNTIKS

-901 SRLAQDVRNVYSTLP
+901 SRLAQDVRNVYSTIP

-934 LFGKELPA
+934 LYGKELPA

-954 GALGEYRQKVDARVF
+954 GALQDYRQKVDARVF
-969 KGFELLKKYPKPVV
+969 KGFELLKKYPKPVI

-991 KLTALRIDPRKG
+991 KLTALRINPKKG
-1003 KDEQENWNDQL
+1003 KDEQDNWNDQL
-1014 IAAWNNIDK
+1014 MAAWNNIDK
-1023 PLRDLAYEYSNAFG
+1023 PLRDLAYEYSDAFG

-1085 DKDGERVVVHKETP
+1085 DKDGERVVIHKESP

-1108 AQKAEGQDI
+1108 AQKANGQDI

-1149 ADINDP
+1149 SDINDP
-1155 DSVAAKE
+1155 DSVLAKE
-1162 SLINEVYK
+1162 NLINEVYK

-1230 KNEADFRLINPD
+1230 KNEADFRLNNPD

-1310 GWNQAYDMLKN
+1310 GWTKASAMLKE
-1321 AYSRY
+1321 AYSQY

-1347 KPGDKYYDLYHS
+1347 KPGDKYYNLYHN
-1359 AVSRSAIRRSVGYEL
+1359 AVSRSTIRRSVGYEL

-1407 REVTLIAAY
+1407 REVTLIAAFN
-1416 DLEMAKLAKE
+1416 LARE
-1426 GITGDVAV
+1426 NGLSEQA
-1434 KKAIDEAIDMTTRTH
+1434 AIDEAIDMTTRTH

-1477 AQIYNMARLFYL
+1477 AQIYNVARLFYL

-1532 SAVSA
+1532 SAVAA

-1543 EPFDFDEAVRTAVG
+1543 EPFDFDEAVRSAVG

>member
-18 MSEQDINTAIEND
+18 MSEQDINAAIEND
-31 IPAFRQKRDEELRPD
+31 IPAFRQKRDQELRPD

-77 SALGFD
+77 SALGFE

-107 VQSYKEVTGPMSGLK
+107 VQSYKEVTGPMSALK

-134 LATALIP
+134 LATALVP
-141 GGVGAMIG
+141 GGVGAMLG
-149 RRAAVGAAE
+149 RRAAIGAAE

-164 KEAAELVASRQALG
+164 KEAAELLASRQALG
-178 QNLGVYLGS
+178 QNLGIYLGS

-256 RKITAAVP
+256 RKITAAIP
-264 ESIALEG
+264 ESAALEG

-313 GGAFGA
+313 GGAFGTT
-319 ATAIPERLSERA
+319 TAIPERLSERA
-331 QAQAQPIPT
+331 QAQAQPLPT
-340 PEPTPEAD
+340 PEPTPESD

-358 QEMRTQDG
+358 QETRTQDG
-366 LPITRA
+366 LPITRT
-372 GEVDTA
+372 GEVDTT

-388 RPIEPGLPAGTR
+388 RSTEPGLPAGTT
-400 EDLGA
+400 EDIGA

-411 TDVEP
+411 TDVTEP
-416 IDGREAQQPAAL
+416 TRREAAQPSALNNVGKSGTIYNLDTIPEGRVSFGAFRSIETSPIAQDKELFRQLSVREFDNLLMDNERNQVRSADYYESFVTDNKDLALGQDKNKNGIQVTFRPNTLSGQENIKPGTEGALGEIVGREFKTNAIAPRAIQSFTLPKNELKNIDGILQ
-428 EVLPENQ
+428 
-435 KSEIERAHETA
+435 
-446 RKNAVK
+446 RKIKEHFDAVK
-452 ILGLSENNTA
+452 NEDGSYTFNRRIEAAPKTEIQEARQPTPQEITTA
-462 EDRAK
+462 EP
-467 AMGFDITTPLYHGT
+467 T
-481 RSDIETLRTP
+481 
-491 RDLYQS
+491 
-497 FYTSLDPKVANE
+497 
-509 FADRAIKGEF
+509 
-519 PEGANVIP
+519 
-527 LLGKPV
+527 
-533 NNPYSIY
+533 
-540 DGSPLTEKAKDY
+540 
-552 YMREFIRQYS
+552 
-562 RAPEMA
+562 
-568 ENESFKG
+568 
-575 YVKKAGSEAGYLQGK
+575 
-590 RDYLDKG
+590 
-597 KFFDFSGDTEARK
+597 
-610 QAILMSGYDGVGAGE
+610 
-625 HRVYMNP
+625 
-632 NDVRSKF
+632 
-639 AAFDPA
+639 
-645 KMESADLLAQKP
+645 AQ
-657 AETIPTTQETAQTI
+657 IPTTQETAQTI

-709 APNAV
+709 QPNAV

-726 NRMTSANAR
+726 NRMTAENAR

-773 VTAAHDH
+773 VTEAHDH

-786 ELKPGSESYLRE
+786 ELKPGSEAYLRE

-809 NTVWRRVVG
+809 NSIWRRVVG

-839 LQDMILYSLRTSLKG
+839 LQDMILHSLRTSLKG
-854 AAPAAEA
+854 AAPAAGA
-861 AGIPAVQMAKVGPT
+861 VGVPAVQMAKAGPT
-875 TTVDPQNSS
+875 TTVDPQNSK
-884 GIMGSVGNTIKS
+884 GVLDSVGNTIKS

-901 SRLAQDVRNVYSTLP
+901 SRLAQDVRNVYSTIP
-916 DRLRAIGLSFLS
+916 DKLRAIGLSFLS

-934 LFGKELPA
+934 LFGRELPA

-954 GALGEYRQKVDARVF
+954 GALQQYRQIVDDKVF
-969 KGFELLKKYPKPVV
+969 KGFNLLKNYPKPVV

-1014 IAAWNNIDK
+1014 IAAWNNLDK
-1023 PLRDLAYEYSNAFG
+1023 PLRDLAYEYSDAFG
-1037 EARETMIKQVE
+1037 KSRETMIKQVE

-1055 ADQLRTRFEQ
+1055 ADQLRARFEQ

-1117 STSLLTR
+1117 TTSLLTR

-1221 LDKAMAEVK
+1221 LDKAMADVK
-1230 KNEADFRLINPD
+1230 KNEADFRLTHPD
-1242 LKDNVPVTQVVQ
+1242 LKDNIPVTQVVQ

-1310 GWNQAYDMLKN
+1310 GWSKASAMLKE
-1321 AYSRY
+1321 AYSQY

-1347 KPGDKYYDLYHS
+1347 KPGDKYYNLYHN

-1407 REVTLIAAY
+1407 REVTLIAAFN
-1416 DLEMAKLAKE
+1416 LAKE
-1426 GITGDVAV
+1426 SGLSEQA
-1434 KKAIDEAIDMTTRTH
+1434 AIDEAIDMTTRTH

-1495 PEIRRLAQ
+1495 PEVRKLAQ

-1532 SAVSA
+1532 STVAA

-1636 PSFVRNPLKAFR
+1636 PSFVRNPMKAFR

-1699 IASRRTS
+1699 ITARRTA

>member
-12 VNFPDN
+12 VNFPDD

-31 IPAFRQKRDEELRPD
+31 VPAFRQKRDEELRPD

-141 GGVGAMIG
+141 GGVGAMVG

-164 KEAAELVASRQALG
+164 KEAAELLASRQALG

-411 TDVEP
+411 TDVEST
-416 IDGREAQQPAAL
+416 DGRETQQPTAL
-428 EVLPENQ
+428 EAISEADQLRNQ
-435 KSEIERAHETA
+435 AADIQKEIDSRSMLTESEKRSM
-446 RKNAVK
+446 RKQ
-452 ILGLSENNTA
+452 
-462 EDRAK
+462 
-467 AMGFDITTPLYHGT
+467 
-481 RSDIETLRTP
+481 IETL
-491 RDLYQS
+491 
-497 FYTSLDPKVANE
+497 
-509 FADRAIKGEF
+509 
-519 PEGANVIP
+519 
-527 LLGKPV
+527 
-533 NNPYSIY
+533 
-540 DGSPLTEKAKDY
+540 EKLA
-552 YMREFIRQYS
+552 
-562 RAPEMA
+562 A
-568 ENESFKG
+568 E
-575 YVKKAGSEAGYLQGK
+575 SEARRIDIVKAQSSTFNYQGIREVSK
-590 RDYLDKG
+590 VPENISDAQITPQEIVKSQANPETVVLP
-597 KFFDFSGDTEARK
+597 DTK
-610 QAILMSGYDGVGAGE
+610 
-625 HRVYMNP
+625 
-632 NDVRSKF
+632 
-639 AAFDPA
+639 
-645 KMESADLLAQKP
+645 
-657 AETIPTTQETAQTI
+657 ETAESI
-671 TDTLKKEFGN
+671 INHLVNEFGN
-681 NILTAQ
+681 NVRTAQ
-687 KRGLLNIVDS
+687 NRGTIKVVDNAEELS
-697 VDQLPAE
+697 KLGVDV
-704 IQSSI
+704 

-714 GAYSKGKSYIIA
+714 GAYSKGTSYIIA
-726 NRMTSANAR
+726 NRLTKDNSR
-735 RTLLHEVGEHHG
+735 RALLHEVGEHHG

-752 GKSMYK
+752 GKNTYK
-758 QVLRQVNQLNKMDPV
+758 QVLRQVKQLNTMDKV
-773 VTAAHDH
+773 VTEAHNH
-780 VTNLYP
+780 VTQQYP
-786 ELKPGSESYLRE
+786 ELQAGSDAHTRE
-798 VLARIGETSPE
+798 VLARIGEVAPE
-809 NTVWRRVVG
+809 NTLWRKVVG
-818 AVKNFLI
+818 VVKTFLT
-825 KMGLY
+825 KSGLY
-830 NPNKFTTAD
+830 NPNKMTTAD
-839 LQDMILYSLRTSLKG
+839 LHDLILHSTRTVLKRG
-854 AAPAAEA
+854 VPQQISAKPE
-861 AGIPAVQMAKVGPT
+861 VQMAKVGPT

-884 GIMGSVGNTIKS
+884 GIMDSVGNTIKS
-896 TPIYN
+896 TPVYN

-954 GALGEYRQKVDARVF
+954 GALQQYRQKVDARVF

-991 KLTALRIDPRKG
+991 KLTALRIDPKKG
-1003 KDEQENWNDQL
+1003 KNEQDNWDDQL
-1014 IAAWNNIDK
+1014 MAAWNNTPK
-1023 PLRDLAYEYSNAFG
+1023 ELQNLAYEYSDAFG

-1230 KNEADFRLINPD
+1230 KNEADFRLTNPD

-1310 GWNQAYDMLKN
+1310 GWSKASAMLKD
-1321 AYSRY
+1321 AYSQY

-1347 KPGDKYYDLYHS
+1347 KPGDKYYNLYHN
-1359 AVSRSAIRRSVGYEL
+1359 AVSRSTIRRSVGYEL

-1407 REVTLIAAY
+1407 REVTLIAAFN
-1416 DLEMAKLAKE
+1416 LARE
-1426 GITGDVAV
+1426 NGLSEQA
-1434 KKAIDEAIDMTTRTH
+1434 AIDEAIDMTTRTH

-1477 AQIYNMARLFYL
+1477 AQIYNVARLFYL

-1532 SAVSA
+1532 STVSA

>member
-12 VNFPDN
+12 IDFPED
-18 MSEQDINTAIEND
+18 MSPDQISEAIKTQV
-31 IPAFRQKRDEELRPD
+31 PAFRQKRDEELRPD
-46 LSFGE
+46 LSLGE
-51 AAKRAVIRGGKQVST
+51 AARRAVIRGGKQVSS

-107 VQSYKEVTGPMSGLK
+107 VRSYKEVTGPMSALK
-122 YGVETIGEQIPN
+122 YGVETVGEQIPN

-141 GGVGAMIG
+141 GGVGAMLG
-149 RRAAVGAAE
+149 RRAAMGAAE

-164 KEAAELVASRQALG
+164 KEATELLASRQALG

-187 YSQNAPEVFQNIY
+187 YAQNAPEVFQNIY
-200 DTSGQLEPAAALL
+200 DTSGQLEPSAALL
-213 FSSISAGLDSA
+213 FSSVGAALDSA

-232 LTKPAKIGLVEKVL
+232 LTKPAKMGLIEKVL

-256 RKITAAVP
+256 RKITASVP

-284 ENFINKNAGLFNSE
+284 ENFVNKNAGLFNSE

-304 ESSIRGAIA
+304 ESTIRGGIA
-313 GGAFGA
+313 GGAFGTA
-319 ATAIPERLSERA
+319 AAIPERLSERA
-331 QAQAQPIPT
+331 QAQPTPTTEQPT
-340 PEPTPEAD
+340 PESD

-353 REPAV
+353 KEPAV

-366 LPITRA
+366 LPITGTREVNTA
-372 GEVDTA
+372 GI
-378 RVGETLQVPG
+378 GETLQVPG
-388 RPIEPGLPAGTR
+388 RPNEPGLPTGTT

-411 TDVEP
+411 TNVEP
-416 IDGREAQQPAAL
+416 TDGREAQQPSTLTQDAQDLIRSVEAGGVPAMMTNNLRRIAKENGIELTPQTTPNDIIAAL
-428 EVLPENQ
+428 QTKLTEAKPLDITDTAPIRDAAEVPTDV
-435 KSEIERAHETA
+435 KDSEITPQEIVKAQPSPET
-446 RKNAVK
+446 V
-452 ILGLSENNTA
+452 
-462 EDRAK
+462 
-467 AMGFDITTPLYHGT
+467 
-481 RSDIETLRTP
+481 TLP
-491 RDLYQS
+491 
-497 FYTSLDPKVANE
+497 
-509 FADRAIKGEF
+509 
-519 PEGANVIP
+519 
-527 LLGKPV
+527 
-533 NNPYSIY
+533 
-540 DGSPLTEKAKDY
+540 
-552 YMREFIRQYS
+552 
-562 RAPEMA
+562 
-568 ENESFKG
+568 
-575 YVKKAGSEAGYLQGK
+575 
-590 RDYLDKG
+590 
-597 KFFDFSGDTEARK
+597 DTK
-610 QAILMSGYDGVGAGE
+610 
-625 HRVYMNP
+625 
-632 NDVRSKF
+632 
-639 AAFDPA
+639 
-645 KMESADLLAQKP
+645 
-657 AETIPTTQETAQTI
+657 ETAQSI
-671 TDTLKKEFGN
+671 IDHLVNEFGN
-681 NILTAQ
+681 NIRTAQ
-687 KRGLLNIVDS
+687 NRGTIKVVNNAEELSKLGVD
-697 VDQLPAE
+697 V
-704 IQSSI
+704 
-709 APNAV
+709 APNAI
-714 GAYSKGKSYIIA
+714 GAYSKGTSYIIA
-726 NRMTSANAR
+726 NRLTKDNSR
-735 RTLLHEVGEHHG
+735 RALLHEVGEHHG

-752 GKSMYK
+752 GKNIYK
-758 QVLRQVNQLNKMDPV
+758 QVLRQVKQLNTMDKV
-773 VTAAHDH
+773 VTEAHDH
-780 VTNLYP
+780 VTQQYP
-786 ELKPGSESYLRE
+786 ELQIGSDAHTRE
-798 VLARIGETSPE
+798 VLARIGEVAPE
-809 NTVWRRVVG
+809 NTLWRKVVG
-818 AVKNFLI
+818 AVKNFLT
-825 KMGLY
+825 KAGLY
-830 NPNKFTTAD
+830 NPNKMTTAD
-839 LQDMILYSLRTSLKG
+839 LHDLILHSTRTVLKRG
-854 AAPAAEA
+854 TPQQITTKPE
-861 AGIPAVQMAKVGPT
+861 VQMAKAGPT
-875 TTVDPQNSS
+875 NTVDPQNSK
-884 GIMGSVGNTIKS
+884 GVMDSVGDTIKA

-901 SRLAQDVRNVYSTLP
+901 SRLAQDVRNVYSTIP

-954 GALGEYRQKVDARVF
+954 GALQQYRQQVDDKVFR
-969 KGFELLKKYPKPVV
+969 GFELLKNYPKPVV

-991 KLTALRIDPRKG
+991 KLTALRIDPRRG

-1023 PLRDLAYEYSNAFG
+1023 PLRDLAYEYSDAFG
-1037 EARETMIKQVE
+1037 KSRETMIKQVE

-1055 ADQLRTRFEQ
+1055 ADQLRNRFEK

-1085 DKDGERVVVHKETP
+1085 DKDGERVVIHKETP

-1108 AQKAEGQDI
+1108 AQKANGQDI
-1117 STSLLTR
+1117 TTSLLTR

-1131 PPLGFVKGIID
+1131 PPLGFAKSIID
-1142 LLDQNID
+1142 LLDENID

-1155 DSVAAKE
+1155 DSILAKE
-1162 SLINEVYK
+1162 NLINEVYK

-1184 MRTRQGIEGYIK
+1184 MRTREGIEGYIK

-1221 LDKAMAEVK
+1221 LDKAMADVK
-1230 KNEADFRLINPD
+1230 KNEADYRLSHPD

-1310 GWNQAYDMLKN
+1310 GWSQASAMLKE
-1321 AYSRY
+1321 AYSQY

-1347 KPGDKYYDLYHS
+1347 KPGDKYYNLYHN

-1379 RTTEEFTGTRA
+1379 RTTEEFTGRRA
-1390 KVETGLGWIFQN
+1390 KIETGLGWIFQN

-1407 REVTLIAAY
+1407 REVTLIAAFN
-1416 DLEMAKLAKE
+1416 LARQSGLSE
-1426 GITGDVAV
+1426 QA
-1434 KKAIDEAIDMTTRTH
+1434 AIDEAIDMTTRTH

-1464 LGKVA
+1464 IGKIA

-1489 AFKGEK
+1489 AFKGASVED
-1495 PEIRRLAQ
+1495 RRLAQ

-1532 SAVSA
+1532 SAVAA

-1543 EPFDFDEAVRTAVG
+1543 EPFDFDESVRSAIG

-1593 VGFAPYFI
+1593 VGFAPYFM

-1620 TLMKEGQVY
+1620 KLMNEGQVY

-1636 PSFVRNPLKAFR
+1636 PSFVRNPMKAFR

-1653 ATTTNGAPIVDDVS
+1653 AKTTNGAPIVDDVS
-1667 AYSAFMQIFGFTN
+1667 AYSAFMQIFGFNN

-1693 KKAEQK
+1693 KKAEQA
-1699 IASRRTS
+1699 IMARRTA

-1735 SYPSNKISPDTL
+1735 SYPSNKISADTL
-1747 ARSYRGHME
+1747 ARSYRGHTE

>member
-31 IPAFRQKRDEELRPD
+31 IPAFRQKRDLELRPD

-93 AATQEEIQNRFAPE
+93 AATQEEIRNRFAPE
-107 VQSYKEVTGPMSGLK
+107 VQSYKEVTGPMSALK

-141 GGVGAMIG
+141 GGVGAMVG
-149 RRAAVGAAE
+149 RRAAMGAAE

-256 RKITAAVP
+256 RKITAAIP

-340 PEPTPEAD
+340 PEPTPESD

-366 LPITRA
+366 LPITRT

-378 RVGETLQVPG
+378 GVGETLQVPG
-388 RPIEPGLPAGTR
+388 RPAEPGLPAGTR

-405 GAPGVT
+405 RAPGVT
-411 TDVEP
+411 TDVEST
-416 IDGREAQQPAAL
+416 DGREAQQPTAL
-428 EVLPENQ
+428 EAISEADQLRNQAADIQKELDSRSMLTETEKQSMRKQVETLQKLAAESEARRLDIVKAQAPTLNYQGIREVSKVPENISDAQ
-435 KSEIERAHETA
+435 ITPQEIVKAQPNPETVELPDTKETA
-446 RKNAVK
+446 ES
-452 ILGLSENNTA
+452 IIDHL
-462 EDRAK
+462 
-467 AMGFDITTPLYHGT
+467 
-481 RSDIETLRTP
+481 
-491 RDLYQS
+491 
-497 FYTSLDPKVANE
+497 
-509 FADRAIKGEF
+509 
-519 PEGANVIP
+519 
-527 LLGKPV
+527 V
-533 NNPYSIY
+533 N
-540 DGSPLTEKAKDY
+540 
-552 YMREFIRQYS
+552 
-562 RAPEMA
+562 
-568 ENESFKG
+568 
-575 YVKKAGSEAGYLQGK
+575 
-590 RDYLDKG
+590 
-597 KFFDFSGDTEARK
+597 
-610 QAILMSGYDGVGAGE
+610 
-625 HRVYMNP
+625 
-632 NDVRSKF
+632 
-639 AAFDPA
+639 
-645 KMESADLLAQKP
+645 
-657 AETIPTTQETAQTI
+657 
-671 TDTLKKEFGN
+671 EFGN
-681 NILTAQ
+681 NIRAAQ
-687 KRGLLNIVDS
+687 NRGTIKVVNNAEELSKLGVDVS
-697 VDQLPAE
+697 
-704 IQSSI
+704 
-709 APNAV
+709 PNAI
-714 GAYSKGKSYIIA
+714 GAYSKGTSYIIA
-726 NRMTSANAR
+726 NRITKDNSR
-735 RTLLHEVGEHHG
+735 RALLHEVGEHHG

-752 GKSMYK
+752 GKNIYK
-758 QVLRQVNQLNKMDPV
+758 QVLRQVKQLNTMDKV
-773 VTAAHDH
+773 VTEAHNH
-780 VTNLYP
+780 VTQQYP
-786 ELKPGSESYLRE
+786 ELQTGSDAHTRE
-798 VLARIGETSPE
+798 VLARIGEVAPE
-809 NTVWRRVVG
+809 NTLWRKVVG
-818 AVKNFLI
+818 AVKTFLT
-825 KMGLY
+825 KSGLY
-830 NPNKFTTAD
+830 NPNKMTTAD
-839 LQDMILYSLRTSLKG
+839 LHDLILHSTRTVLKRG
-854 AAPAAEA
+854 TPQQITAKPE
-861 AGIPAVQMAKVGPT
+861 VQMAKVGPT
-875 TTVDPQNSS
+875 TTVGPQNSS
-884 GIMGSVGNTIKS
+884 GIMDSVGNTIKS
-896 TPIYN
+896 TPVYN

-954 GALGEYRQKVDARVF
+954 GALQQYRQEVDARVF
-969 KGFELLKKYPKPVV
+969 KGFEILKKYPKPVV

-991 KLTALRIDPRKG
+991 KLTALRIDPKKG
-1003 KDEQENWNDQL
+1003 KNEQDNWDDQL
-1014 IAAWNNIDK
+1014 MAAWNNTPK
-1023 PLRDLAYEYSNAFG
+1023 ELQNLAYEYSDAFG

-1085 DKDGERVVVHKETP
+1085 DKDGERVVIHKESP

-1108 AQKAEGQDI
+1108 AQKANGQDI

-1155 DSVAAKE
+1155 DSIAAKE
-1162 SLINEVYK
+1162 NLINEVYK

-1230 KNEADFRLINPD
+1230 KNEADFRLTNPD

-1310 GWNQAYDMLKN
+1310 GWSKASAMLKD
-1321 AYSRY
+1321 AYSQY

-1347 KPGDKYYDLYHS
+1347 KPGDKYYNLYHN

-1416 DLEMAKLAKE
+1416 NLARQNGLSE
-1426 GITGDVAV
+1426 QA
-1434 KKAIDEAIDMTTRTH
+1434 AIDEAIDMTTRTH

-1477 AQIYNMARLFYL
+1477 AQIYNVARLFYL

-1532 SAVSA
+1532 SAVAA

-1543 EPFDFDEAVRTAVG
+1543 EPFDFDEAVRSAVG

-1653 ATTTNGAPIVDDVS
+1653 ATTTNGAPIVEDVN

-1699 IASRRTS
+1699 IASRRTA

-1735 SYPSNKISPDTL
+1735 SFPSNKISSDTL
-1747 ARSYRGHME
+1747 ARSYRGHMQ
-1756 RIKNSV
+1756 RINNSV

>member
-1 MPSVNVPGFGV
+1 MPIARFQMPDGRVARFEVPEGTTPEAAQSLVQQELQSQAINLEGV
-12 VNFPDN
+12 KP
-18 MSEQDINTAIEND
+18 QYT
-31 IPAFRQKRDEELRPD
+31 
-46 LSFGE
+46 FGE
-51 AAKRAVIRGGKQVST
+51 AASKAFTRGTKQVGS

-83 DYAKRQMEEA
+83 DFAKQQMDEA
-93 AATQEEIQNRFAPE
+93 AVTQKEIQDYYAPE
-107 VQSYKEVTGPMSGLK
+107 IQSYKEVTGPMSALK
-122 YGVETIGEQIPN
+122 YGVETVAEQVPN
-134 LATALIP
+134 LATALVP
-141 GGVGAMIG
+141 GGVGAMVG
-149 RRAAVGAAE
+149 RRAALGAAE

-164 KEAAELVASRQALG
+164 KEAAELLASRQALG

-187 YSQNAPEVFQNIY
+187 YSQNAPEIFQNIY
-200 DTSGQLEPAAALL
+200 DTSGQLEPSAALL
-213 FSSISAGLDSA
+213 FSSVSSALDSA

-256 RKITAAVP
+256 RKVTAAIP
-264 ESIALEG
+264 ESMALEG

-304 ESSIRGAIA
+304 ESSIRGSIA

-319 ATAIPERLSERA
+319 AAAIPERLSERA

-388 RPIEPGLPAGTR
+388 RPIEPGLPGGIR

-411 TDVEP
+411 ADVEP
-416 IDGREAQQPAAL
+416 TDGREAQQPTALTQDAQDLISSVEAGGVPAMMTNNLRRIAKENEIELTPQTTPNDIIAAL
-428 EVLPENQ
+428 QTKLTQAKPLDIKDVAPIRAAAKVPADVKDSEITPQEIVKAQPNPETFVLPDT
-435 KSEIERAHETA
+435 KETA
-446 RKNAVK
+446 
-452 ILGLSENNTA
+452 E
-462 EDRAK
+462 
-467 AMGFDITTPLYHGT
+467 
-481 RSDIETLRTP
+481 
-491 RDLYQS
+491 
-497 FYTSLDPKVANE
+497 
-509 FADRAIKGEF
+509 
-519 PEGANVIP
+519 
-527 LLGKPV
+527 
-533 NNPYSIY
+533 SIINH
-540 DGSPLTEKAKDY
+540 L
-552 YMREFIRQYS
+552 I
-562 RAPEMA
+562 
-568 ENESFKG
+568 N
-575 YVKKAGSEAGYLQGK
+575 
-590 RDYLDKG
+590 
-597 KFFDFSGDTEARK
+597 
-610 QAILMSGYDGVGAGE
+610 
-625 HRVYMNP
+625 
-632 NDVRSKF
+632 
-639 AAFDPA
+639 
-645 KMESADLLAQKP
+645 
-657 AETIPTTQETAQTI
+657 
-671 TDTLKKEFGN
+671 EFGN
-681 NILTAQ
+681 NVRTAQ
-687 KRGLLNIVDS
+687 NRGTIKVVNNADELSRLGVD
-697 VDQLPAE
+697 V
-704 IQSSI
+704 
-709 APNAV
+709 APNAI
-714 GAYSKGKSYIIA
+714 GAYSKGTSYIIA
-726 NRMTSANAR
+726 NRLTKDNSR
-735 RTLLHEVGEHHG
+735 RALLHEVGEHHG

-752 GKSMYK
+752 GKNIYK
-758 QVLRQVNQLNKMDPV
+758 QVLRQVKQLNTMDKV
-773 VTAAHDH
+773 VTEAHNH
-780 VTNLYP
+780 VTQQYP
-786 ELKPGSESYLRE
+786 ELQAGSDAHTRE
-798 VLARIGETSPE
+798 VLARIGEVAPE
-809 NTVWRRVVG
+809 NTLWRKVVG
-818 AVKNFLI
+818 AVKTFLT
-825 KMGLY
+825 KSGLY
-830 NPNKFTTAD
+830 NPNKMTTAD
-839 LQDMILYSLRTSLKG
+839 LHDLILHSTRTILKR
-854 AAPAAEA
+854 AVPQQITTKPE
-861 AGIPAVQMAKVGPT
+861 VQMAKVGPT
-875 TTVDPQNSS
+875 STVDPQNSS
-884 GIMGSVGNTIKS
+884 GIMESVGNTIKS
-896 TPIYN
+896 TPVYN

-954 GALGEYRQKVDARVF
+954 GALQQYRQIVDDKVF
-969 KGFELLKKYPKPVV
+969 KGFNLLKNYPKPVV

-1003 KDEQENWNDQL
+1003 KDKQANWDDQL
-1014 IAAWNNIDK
+1014 MASWNNIPK
-1023 PLRDLAYEYSNAFG
+1023 ELRNLAYEYSDAFS
-1037 EARETMIKQVE
+1037 ESRETMIRQVE

-1055 ADQLRTRFEQ
+1055 ADQLRNRFEK

-1085 DKDGERVVVHKETP
+1085 DKDGERVVIHKETP

-1108 AQKAEGQDI
+1108 AQKTNGQDI
-1117 STSLLTR
+1117 TTSLLTR

-1131 PPLGFVKGIID
+1131 PPLGFAKSIID
-1142 LLDQNID
+1142 LLDENID

-1155 DSVAAKE
+1155 DSVLAKE
-1162 SLINEVYK
+1162 NLINEVYK

-1184 MRTRQGIEGYIK
+1184 MRTREGIEGYIK

-1210 HQVSNLEYKPL
+1210 HQVSNIEYKPL
-1221 LDKAMAEVK
+1221 LDKAMAEIK
-1230 KNEADFRLINPD
+1230 KNEADYRLTHPD
-1242 LKDNVPVTQVVQ
+1242 LRDSAPVTQVVQ

-1283 IAGNVSSAV
+1283 IAGNVSSAA

-1310 GWNQAYDMLKN
+1310 GWSQASAMLKE
-1321 AYSRY
+1321 AYSQY

-1347 KPGDKYYDLYHS
+1347 KPGDKYYNLYHN

-1416 DLEMAKLAKE
+1416 NLARQSGLSE
-1426 GITGDVAV
+1426 QA
-1434 KKAIDEAIDMTTRTH
+1434 AIDEAIDMTTRTH

-1464 LGKVA
+1464 IGKIA

-1489 AFKGEK
+1489 AFKGASVED
-1495 PEIRRLAQ
+1495 RRLAQ

-1532 SAVSA
+1532 SAVAA

-1636 PSFVRNPLKAFR
+1636 PSFVRNPMKAFR

-1653 ATTTNGAPIVDDVS
+1653 ATTTNGAPIVDDVN
-1667 AYSAFMQIFGFTN
+1667 AYSAFMQIFGFNN

-1699 IASRRTS
+1699 IAARRTA

-1716 NGDDDMLAEIKDK
+1716 NGDDDMIAEIRDK

-1735 SYPSNKISPDTL
+1735 SYPSNRISSDTL

-1762 DGVYLNKKLKNQIIE
+1762 DGVYINKKLKNRIIE

>member
-12 VNFPDN
+12 VNFPDD

-31 IPAFRQKRDEELRPD
+31 VPAFRQKRDEELRPD

-51 AAKRAVIRGGKQVST
+51 AAKRAVIRGGKQVSS

-141 GGVGAMIG
+141 GGVGAVLG
-149 RRAAVGAAE
+149 RRAAIGAAE

-164 KEAAELVASRQALG
+164 KETAELLASRQALG
-178 QNLGVYLGS
+178 QNLGIYLGS

-256 RKITAAVP
+256 RKITAAIP
-264 ESIALEG
+264 ESVVLEG

-331 QAQAQPIPT
+331 QEQAQPIPT

-366 LPITRA
+366 LPTTGIRGT
-372 GEVDTA
+372 DTTGT
-378 RVGETLQVPG
+378 GETLQVPG
-388 RPIEPGLPAGTR
+388 QPAEVRPAGGVQ
-400 EDLGA
+400 EDIGA

-411 TDVEP
+411 TDVTEP
-416 IDGREAQQPAAL
+416 ARREAAQPSAL
-428 EVLPENQ
+428 EVPSLKPEESIKFFKGAEPETFNQ
-435 KSEIERAHETA
+435 AVNQNKNRRNRVLMPIDQFLALAKEDDVDPNKL
-446 RKNAVK
+446 KNAREIIAK
-452 ILGLSENNTA
+452 GGQF
-462 EDRAK
+462 EDRGFLGIPELFFNTSEKNPTIAK
-467 AMGFDITTPLYHGT
+467 VTGHEG
-481 RSDIETLRTP
+481 RH
-491 RDLYQS
+491 
-497 FYTSLDPKVANE
+497 
-509 FADRAIKGEF
+509 RALALK
-519 PEGANVIP
+519 
-527 LLGKPV
+527 
-533 NNPYSIY
+533 
-540 DGSPLTEKAKDY
+540 
-552 YMREFIRQYS
+552 
-562 RAPEMA
+562 
-568 ENESFKG
+568 
-575 YVKKAGSEAGYLQGK
+575 EAGYTHMPVDVEGNIRWSEQSNKDSFDYQKNLPMHLANQDGNWVMPFPFD
-590 RDYLDKG
+590 RDGNQRDIAMPVTPQE
-597 KFFDFSGDTEARK
+597 SR
-610 QAILMSGYDGVGAGE
+610 QA
-625 HRVYMNP
+625 
-632 NDVRSKF
+632 
-639 AAFDPA
+639 
-645 KMESADLLAQKP
+645 AQ
-657 AETIPTTQETAQTI
+657 ANVPTTQETAQTI

-709 APNAV
+709 QPNAV

-773 VTAAHDH
+773 VTEAHDH

-809 NTVWRRVVG
+809 NTIFRRVVG

-839 LQDMILYSLRTSLKG
+839 LQDMILHSLRTSLKG

-861 AGIPAVQMAKVGPT
+861 AGMPAVQMAKVGPT

-884 GIMGSVGNTIKS
+884 GIMDSVGNTIKS
-896 TPIYN
+896 TPVYN

-1055 ADQLRTRFEQ
+1055 ADQLRARFEQ

-1085 DKDGERVVVHKETP
+1085 DKDGERVIVHKETP

-1117 STSLLTR
+1117 TTSLLTR

-1230 KNEADFRLINPD
+1230 KNEADFRLTNPD
-1242 LKDNVPVTQVVQ
+1242 LKDNIPVTQVVQ

-1310 GWNQAYDMLKN
+1310 GWSKASAMLKD
-1321 AYSRY
+1321 AYSQY

-1347 KPGDKYYDLYHS
+1347 KPGDKYYNLYHN
-1359 AVSRSAIRRSVGYEL
+1359 AVSRSTIRRSVGYEL

-1407 REVTLIAAY
+1407 REVTLIAAFN
-1416 DLEMAKLAKE
+1416 LARE
-1426 GITGDVAV
+1426 SGLSEQA
-1434 KKAIDEAIDMTTRTH
+1434 AIDEAIDMTTRTH

-1532 SAVSA
+1532 STVSA

-1543 EPFDFDEAVRTAVG
+1543 EPFDFDEAVRSAVG

-1653 ATTTNGAPIVDDVS
+1653 AKTTNGAPIVEDVN

>member
-12 VNFPDN
+12 VNFPDD

-31 IPAFRQKRDEELRPD
+31 VPAFRQKRDQELRPD

-107 VQSYKEVTGPMSGLK
+107 VQSYKEVTGPMSALK

-141 GGVGAMIG
+141 GGVGAVLG
-149 RRAAVGAAE
+149 RRAAIGAAE

-164 KEAAELVASRQALG
+164 KEAAELLASRQALG

-256 RKITAAVP
+256 RKITAAIP
-264 ESIALEG
+264 ESVALEG

-319 ATAIPERLSERA
+319 AAAIPERLSERA

-340 PEPTPEAD
+340 PEPTPETD

-366 LPITRA
+366 LPITRT

-378 RVGETLQVPG
+378 GIGETLQVPG
-388 RPIEPGLPAGTR
+388 RPAEPGLPGGIR

-416 IDGREAQQPAAL
+416 TDGREAQQPTAL
-428 EVLPENQ
+428 D
-435 KSEIERAHETA
+435 K
-446 RKNAVK
+446 
-452 ILGLSENNTA
+452 LSLEPK
-462 EDRAK
+462 EK
-467 AMGFDITTPLYHGT
+467 ITTAQVPEEVPTDRVKNFKNWFGKSKIVDEEGVPLRLYHGT
-481 RSDIETLRTP
+481 SENFDTFKHPSETKGPKGGFIDTQGFYFT
-491 RDLYQS
+491 RD
-497 FYTSLDPKVANE
+497 PGVAE
-509 FADRAIKGEF
+509 VYADHFGRNLK
-519 PEGANVIP
+519 
-527 LLGKPV
+527 LGP
-533 NNPYSIY
+533 
-540 DGSPLTEKAKDY
+540 
-552 YMREFIRQYS
+552 
-562 RAPEMA
+562 
-568 ENESFKG
+568 KG
-575 YVKKAGSEAGYLQGK
+575 YVRKAANQTIMPVFVRMQNPFVVDMNKPFDHPSHEAIKQGRIDDEVMTNLK
-590 RDYLDKG
+590 SK
-597 KFFDFSGDTEARK
+597 
-610 QAILMSGYDGVGAGE
+610 GYDGVILKKDNGRNE
-625 HRVYMNP
+625 YV
-632 NDVRSKF
+632 
-639 AAFDPA
+639 AFDANQIKSATGNIGTFDINRPEVQYA
-645 KMESADLLAQKP
+645 KEALSEVVEPTAQ
-657 AETIPTTQETAQTI
+657 IPTTQENAQTI

-709 APNAV
+709 QPNAV

-839 LQDMILYSLRTSLKG
+839 LQDMILHSLRTSLKG

-861 AGIPAVQMAKVGPT
+861 TGIPAVQMAKAGPT
-875 TTVDPQNSS
+875 STVGPQNSS
-884 GIMGSVGNTIKS
+884 SIMDSVGNTIKS
-896 TPIYN
+896 TPVYN

-934 LFGKELPA
+934 LFSKELPA

-954 GALGEYRQKVDARVF
+954 GALQQYRQQVDDKVFR
-969 KGFELLKKYPKPVV
+969 GFELLKNYPKPVV

-1003 KDEQENWNDQL
+1003 KGEQANWDDQL
-1014 IAAWNNIDK
+1014 MASWNNIPK
-1023 PLRDLAYEYSNAFG
+1023 ELRNLAYEYSDAFS
-1037 EARETMIKQVE
+1037 ESRETMIKQVE

-1055 ADQLRTRFEQ
+1055 ADQLRNRFEK

-1085 DKDGERVVVHKETP
+1085 DKDGERVVIHKETP

-1108 AQKAEGQDI
+1108 AQKANGQDI
-1117 STSLLTR
+1117 TTSLLTR

-1131 PPLGFVKGIID
+1131 PPLGFAKSIID
-1142 LLDQNID
+1142 LLDENID

-1155 DSVAAKE
+1155 DSVLAKE
-1162 SLINEVYK
+1162 NLINEVYK

-1184 MRTRQGIEGYIK
+1184 MRTREGIEGYIK

-1221 LDKAMAEVK
+1221 LDKAMAEIK
-1230 KNEADFRLINPD
+1230 KNEADYRLTHPD
-1242 LKDNVPVTQVVQ
+1242 LRDSAPVTQVVQ

-1310 GWNQAYDMLKN
+1310 GWSKASAMLKD
-1321 AYSRY
+1321 AYSQY

-1347 KPGDKYYDLYHS
+1347 KPGDKYYNLYHN
-1359 AVSRSAIRRSVGYEL
+1359 AVSRSTIRRSVGYEL

-1416 DLEMAKLAKE
+1416 NLAKE
-1426 GITGDVAV
+1426 NGLSEQA
-1434 KKAIDEAIDMTTRTH
+1434 AIDEAIDMTTRTH

-1495 PEIRRLAQ
+1495 PEVRSLAQ

-1509 LGMTYAFSGLQGLP
+1509 SGC
-1523 TYGAANMFA
+1523 
-1532 SAVSA
+1532 
-1537 MFGDDD
+1537 
-1543 EPFDFDEAVRTAVG
+1543 
-1557 DIGYKGPLNALTNID
+1557 GY
-1572 IASRTGFNG
+1572 
-1581 MVWHDDPRRLAE
+1581 VW
-1593 VGFAPYFI
+1593 
-1601 EHFFGPSYQA
+1601 
-1611 LFVNPGRAI
+1611 
-1620 TLMKEGQVY
+1620 
-1629 RGLETVT
+1629 
-1636 PSFVRNPLKAFR
+1636 
-1648 FATEG
+1648 
-1653 ATTTNGAPIVDDVS
+1653 
-1667 AYSAFMQIFGFTN
+1667 
-1680 AELSEAYARAGSM
+1680 
-1693 KKAEQK
+1693 
-1699 IASRRTS
+1699 
-1706 LLDLHFLAKS
+1706 
-1716 NGDDDMLAEIKDK
+1716 
-1729 IAGYNE
+1729 
-1735 SYPSNKISPDTL
+1735 
-1747 ARSYRGHME
+1747 
-1756 RIKNSV
+1756 
-1762 DGVYLNKKLKNQIIE
+1762 
-1777 EYGD
+1777 

>member
-18 MSEQDINTAIEND
+18 MSEQDINAAIEND
-31 IPAFRQKRDEELRPD
+31 IPAFRQKRDQELRPD

-93 AATQEEIQNRFAPE
+93 AATQEEIARKYAPG
-107 VQSYKEVTGPMSGLK
+107 VPSYKDVQGLGSALQ

-134 LATALIP
+134 LATALVP
-141 GGVGAMIG
+141 GGVGAMLG
-149 RRAAVGAAE
+149 RRAAIGAAE

-164 KEAAELVASRQALG
+164 KEAAELLASRQALG

-256 RKITAAVP
+256 RKITAAIP

-340 PEPTPEAD
+340 PEPTPESD

-353 REPAV
+353 QEPAV

-366 LPITRA
+366 LPITRT

-378 RVGETLQVPG
+378 GIGETLQVPG
-388 RPIEPGLPAGTR
+388 RPIEPGLPGGTA
-400 EDLGA
+400 EDLGV

-411 TDVEP
+411 TDAGP
-416 IDGREAQQPAAL
+416 TDGREAAQPTALTQDAQDLIRSVEAGGVPAMMTNNLRRIAKENGVELTPQTTPNDIVAAL
-428 EVLPENQ
+428 QTKLTEAKPLDIQDVAPIRDAAEVPTDVKDSEITPQEIVKAQPNPETVVLPDT
-435 KSEIERAHETA
+435 KETA
-446 RKNAVK
+446 ES
-452 ILGLSENNTA
+452 ILDHL
-462 EDRAK
+462 
-467 AMGFDITTPLYHGT
+467 
-481 RSDIETLRTP
+481 
-491 RDLYQS
+491 
-497 FYTSLDPKVANE
+497 
-509 FADRAIKGEF
+509 
-519 PEGANVIP
+519 
-527 LLGKPV
+527 V
-533 NNPYSIY
+533 N
-540 DGSPLTEKAKDY
+540 
-552 YMREFIRQYS
+552 
-562 RAPEMA
+562 
-568 ENESFKG
+568 
-575 YVKKAGSEAGYLQGK
+575 
-590 RDYLDKG
+590 
-597 KFFDFSGDTEARK
+597 
-610 QAILMSGYDGVGAGE
+610 
-625 HRVYMNP
+625 
-632 NDVRSKF
+632 
-639 AAFDPA
+639 
-645 KMESADLLAQKP
+645 
-657 AETIPTTQETAQTI
+657 
-671 TDTLKKEFGN
+671 EFGN
-681 NILTAQ
+681 NIRTAQ
-687 KRGLLNIVDS
+687 NRGTIKVVNNAEELSNLGVD
-697 VDQLPAE
+697 V
-704 IQSSI
+704 
-709 APNAV
+709 APNAI
-714 GAYSKGKSYIIA
+714 GAYSKGTSYIIA
-726 NRMTSANAR
+726 NRLTKDNSR
-735 RTLLHEVGEHHG
+735 RALLHEVGEHHG

-752 GKSMYK
+752 GKNIYK
-758 QVLRQVNQLNKMDPV
+758 QVLRQVKQLNTMDKV
-773 VTAAHDH
+773 VTEAYNH
-780 VTNLYP
+780 VTQQYP
-786 ELKPGSESYLRE
+786 ELQAGSDAHTRE
-798 VLARIGETSPE
+798 VLARIGEVAPE
-809 NTVWRRVVG
+809 NTLWRKVVG
-818 AVKNFLI
+818 AVKNFLT
-825 KMGLY
+825 KSGLY
-830 NPNKFTTAD
+830 NPNKMTTAD
-839 LQDMILYSLRTSLKG
+839 LHDLILHSTRTVLKRG
-854 AAPAAEA
+854 TPQQITTKPE
-861 AGIPAVQMAKVGPT
+861 VQMAKAGPT

-884 GIMGSVGNTIKS
+884 GIMDSVGNTIKS
-896 TPIYN
+896 TPVYN

-954 GALGEYRQKVDARVF
+954 GALQQYRQIVDDKVF
-969 KGFELLKKYPKPVV
+969 KGFNLLKNYPKPVV
-983 DKFNDVAH
+983 DKFNDIAH

-1003 KDEQENWNDQL
+1003 KSEQANWDDQL
-1014 IAAWNNIDK
+1014 IAAWNNIPK
-1023 PLRDLAYEYSNAFG
+1023 ELQNLAYEYSDAFG
-1037 EARETMIKQVE
+1037 ESRETMIKQVE

-1085 DKDGERVVVHKETP
+1085 DKDGERVVIHKETP

-1108 AQKAEGQDI
+1108 AQKANGQDI

-1149 ADINDP
+1149 ADINDA

-1184 MRTRQGIEGYIK
+1184 MRTREGIEGYIK

-1230 KNEADFRLINPD
+1230 KNEADFRLTNPD

-1310 GWNQAYDMLKN
+1310 GWSKASTMLKE
-1321 AYSRY
+1321 AYSQY

-1347 KPGDKYYDLYHS
+1347 KPGDKYYNLYHN

-1416 DLEMAKLAKE
+1416 NLARE
-1426 GITGDVAV
+1426 NGLSEQA
-1434 KKAIDEAIDMTTRTH
+1434 AIDEAIDMTTRTH

-1495 PEIRRLAQ
+1495 PEVRRLAQ

-1543 EPFDFDEAVRTAVG
+1543 EPFDFDEAVRSAVG

-1636 PSFVRNPLKAFR
+1636 PSFVRNPMKAFR

-1667 AYSAFMQIFGFTN
+1667 AYSAFMQIFGFNN

-1693 KKAEQK
+1693 KKAEQA
-1699 IASRRTS
+1699 IAARRTA

-1716 NGDDDMLAEIKDK
+1716 NGDDDMLSEIKDK

-1762 DGVYLNKKLKNQIIE
+1762 DGVYLNKKLRNQIIE

>member
-1 MPSVNVPGFGV
+1 MYRVRVLASKMPRVNIEGVGV
-12 VNFPDN
+12 VNFPDDMTQDQIAN
-18 MSEQDINTAIEND
+18 AIESELPTAIES
-31 IPAFRQKRDEELRPD
+31 KRKQDAAQAALPPD
-46 LSFGE
+46 LSMGE
-51 AAKRAVIRGGKQVST
+51 AAKRAVIRGGKQVGS

-77 SALGFD
+77 SALGYD

-93 AATQEEIQNRFAPE
+93 AGTQEEIARKYAPG
-107 VQSYKEVTGPMSGLK
+107 VPSYKDVQGLGSGAQ
-122 YGVETIGEQIPN
+122 YVVETIGEQIPN

-141 GGVGAMIG
+141 GGVGAMVG

-304 ESSIRGAIA
+304 ESSIRGGIA

-319 ATAIPERLSERA
+319 AAAIPERLSERA

-340 PEPTPEAD
+340 PEPTPESD

-388 RPIEPGLPAGTR
+388 RPAEPGLPTGTR

-416 IDGREAQQPAAL
+416 TDGREAQQPTAL
-428 EVLPENQ
+428 NSIGKSGNVYELPPIPEGRISLGAFRSIETSPIAQDKELFRQLSPVQFNDLLTNNERNEARPADYYESFVADNKDLALGQDKNKNGIQITFRPNTLSGQENVKPGTEGALGEVVGREFKTNAIAPKAIQSFFVPKEQLKNINPLTQRLIKEHFDATKNEDGSYTFNRRIKAQPEVQ
-435 KSEIERAHETA
+435 EA
-446 RKNAVK
+446 RQPTPQ
-452 ILGLSENNTA
+452 E
-462 EDRAK
+462 
-467 AMGFDITTPLYHGT
+467 ITT
-481 RSDIETLRTP
+481 
-491 RDLYQS
+491 
-497 FYTSLDPKVANE
+497 
-509 FADRAIKGEF
+509 
-519 PEGANVIP
+519 
-527 LLGKPV
+527 
-533 NNPYSIY
+533 
-540 DGSPLTEKAKDY
+540 TE
-552 YMREFIRQYS
+552 
-562 RAPEMA
+562 P
-568 ENESFKG
+568 
-575 YVKKAGSEAGYLQGK
+575 
-590 RDYLDKG
+590 
-597 KFFDFSGDTEARK
+597 T
-610 QAILMSGYDGVGAGE
+610 
-625 HRVYMNP
+625 
-632 NDVRSKF
+632 
-639 AAFDPA
+639 
-645 KMESADLLAQKP
+645 AQ
-657 AETIPTTQETAQTI
+657 IPTTQETAQTI

-809 NTVWRRVVG
+809 NTIFRRVVG

-861 AGIPAVQMAKVGPT
+861 VGIPAVQMAKVGPT

-884 GIMGSVGNTIKS
+884 GIMDSVGNTIKS

-901 SRLAQDVRNVYSTLP
+901 SRLAQDVRNVYSTIP

-1023 PLRDLAYEYSNAFG
+1023 PLRDLAYEYSDAFG

-1055 ADQLRTRFEQ
+1055 ADQLRARFEQ

-1085 DKDGERVVVHKETP
+1085 DKDGERVIVHKETP

-1117 STSLLTR
+1117 TTSLLTR

-1149 ADINDP
+1149 SDINDP

-1230 KNEADFRLINPD
+1230 KNEADFRLNNPD

-1310 GWNQAYDMLKN
+1310 GWTKASAMLKE
-1321 AYSRY
+1321 AYSQY

-1347 KPGDKYYDLYHS
+1347 KPGDKYYNLYHN
-1359 AVSRSAIRRSVGYEL
+1359 AVSRSTIRRSVGYEL

-1407 REVTLIAAY
+1407 REVTLIAAFN
-1416 DLEMAKLAKE
+1416 LARE
-1426 GITGDVAV
+1426 NGLSEQA
-1434 KKAIDEAIDMTTRTH
+1434 AIDEAIDMTTRTH

-1477 AQIYNMARLFYL
+1477 AQIYNVARLFYL

-1532 SAVSA
+1532 STVAA

-1543 EPFDFDEAVRTAVG
+1543 EPFDFDEAVRSAVG
-1557 DIGYKGPLNALTNID
+1557 DIGYKGPINALTNID

-1620 TLMKEGQVY
+1620 KLMKEGQVY

>member
-12 VNFPDN
+12 VNFPDD

-31 IPAFRQKRDEELRPD
+31 VPAFRQKRDLELRPD

-107 VQSYKEVTGPMSGLK
+107 VQSYKEVTGPMSALK

-134 LATALIP
+134 LATALVP
-141 GGVGAMIG
+141 GGVGAVLG
-149 RRAAVGAAE
+149 RRAAIGAAE

-164 KEAAELVASRQALG
+164 KEAAELLASRQALG

-256 RKITAAVP
+256 RKITAAIP

-319 ATAIPERLSERA
+319 AAAIPERLSERA

-378 RVGETLQVPG
+378 GIGETLQVPG
-388 RPIEPGLPAGTR
+388 RPAEPGLPGGTR

-416 IDGREAQQPAAL
+416 TDGREAQQPTAL
-428 EVLPENQ
+428 EAISEDQ
-435 KSEIERAHETA
+435 KSEIEKAQTPTLNYQGIRKVSKVPENITDAQITPQEIVKSQPNPETIVLPDTKETA
-446 RKNAVK
+446 ES
-452 ILGLSENNTA
+452 IIDHL
-462 EDRAK
+462 
-467 AMGFDITTPLYHGT
+467 
-481 RSDIETLRTP
+481 
-491 RDLYQS
+491 
-497 FYTSLDPKVANE
+497 
-509 FADRAIKGEF
+509 
-519 PEGANVIP
+519 
-527 LLGKPV
+527 V
-533 NNPYSIY
+533 N
-540 DGSPLTEKAKDY
+540 
-552 YMREFIRQYS
+552 
-562 RAPEMA
+562 
-568 ENESFKG
+568 
-575 YVKKAGSEAGYLQGK
+575 
-590 RDYLDKG
+590 
-597 KFFDFSGDTEARK
+597 
-610 QAILMSGYDGVGAGE
+610 
-625 HRVYMNP
+625 
-632 NDVRSKF
+632 
-639 AAFDPA
+639 
-645 KMESADLLAQKP
+645 
-657 AETIPTTQETAQTI
+657 
-671 TDTLKKEFGN
+671 EFGN
-681 NILTAQ
+681 NVRTAQ
-687 KRGLLNIVDS
+687 NRGTIKVVNNADELSKLGVD
-697 VDQLPAE
+697 V
-704 IQSSI
+704 

-714 GAYSKGKSYIIA
+714 GAYSKGTSYIIA
-726 NRMTSANAR
+726 NRLTKDNSR
-735 RTLLHEVGEHHG
+735 RALLHEVGEHHG

-752 GKSMYK
+752 GKNTYK
-758 QVLRQVNQLNKMDPV
+758 QVLRQVKQLNTMDKV
-773 VTAAHDH
+773 VTEAHNH
-780 VTNLYP
+780 VTQQYP
-786 ELKPGSESYLRE
+786 ELQAGSDAHTRE
-798 VLARIGETSPE
+798 VLARIGEVAPE
-809 NTVWRRVVG
+809 NTLWRKVVG
-818 AVKNFLI
+818 AVKTFLT
-825 KMGLY
+825 KSGLY
-830 NPNKFTTAD
+830 NPNKMTTAD
-839 LQDMILYSLRTSLKG
+839 LHDLILHSTRTVLKRG
-854 AAPAAEA
+854 VPQQITAKPE
-861 AGIPAVQMAKVGPT
+861 VQMAKVGPT
-875 TTVDPQNSS
+875 TTVDTQNSS
-884 GIMGSVGNTIKS
+884 GIMDSVGNTIKS
-896 TPIYN
+896 TPVYN

-954 GALGEYRQKVDARVF
+954 GALQQYRQQVDDKVFR
-969 KGFELLKKYPKPVV
+969 GFELLKNYPKPVV

-1003 KDEQENWNDQL
+1003 KGEQANWDDQL
-1014 IAAWNNIDK
+1014 MASWNNIPK
-1023 PLRDLAYEYSNAFG
+1023 ELRNLAYEYSDAFS
-1037 EARETMIKQVE
+1037 ESRETMIRQVE

-1055 ADQLRTRFEQ
+1055 ADQLRNRFEK

-1085 DKDGERVVVHKETP
+1085 DKDGERVVIHKETP

-1108 AQKAEGQDI
+1108 AQKANGQDI
-1117 STSLLTR
+1117 TTSLLTR

-1131 PPLGFVKGIID
+1131 PPLGFAKSIID
-1142 LLDQNID
+1142 LLDENID

-1155 DSVAAKE
+1155 DSVLAKE
-1162 SLINEVYK
+1162 NLINEVYK

-1184 MRTRQGIEGYIK
+1184 MRTREGIEGYIK

-1221 LDKAMAEVK
+1221 LDKAMAEIK
-1230 KNEADFRLINPD
+1230 KNEADYRLTHPD
-1242 LKDNVPVTQVVQ
+1242 LRDSVPVTQVVQ

-1310 GWNQAYDMLKN
+1310 GWSKASAMLKE
-1321 AYSRY
+1321 AYSQY

-1347 KPGDKYYDLYHS
+1347 KPGDKYYNLYHN

-1407 REVTLIAAY
+1407 REVTLIAAFN
-1416 DLEMAKLAKE
+1416 LARE
-1426 GITGDVAV
+1426 NGLSEQA
-1434 KKAIDEAIDMTTRTH
+1434 AIDEAIDMTTRTH

-1495 PEIRRLAQ
+1495 PEVRRLAQ

-1532 SAVSA
+1532 SAVAA

-1543 EPFDFDEAVRTAVG
+1543 EPFDFDESVRTAVG

-1636 PSFVRNPLKAFR
+1636 PSFVRNPMKAFR

-1667 AYSAFMQIFGFTN
+1667 AYSAFMQIFGFNN

-1699 IASRRTS
+1699 IASRRTA

>member
-12 VNFPDN
+12 VNFPDD

-31 IPAFRQKRDEELRPD
+31 VPAFRQKRDQELRPD

-107 VQSYKEVTGPMSGLK
+107 VQSYKEVTGPMSALK

-141 GGVGAMIG
+141 GGVGAVLG

-164 KEAAELVASRQALG
+164 KEAAELLASRQALG

-256 RKITAAVP
+256 RKITAAIP

-319 ATAIPERLSERA
+319 AAAIPERLSERA

-366 LPITRA
+366 LPITRT

-378 RVGETLQVPG
+378 GVGETLQVPG
-388 RPIEPGLPAGTR
+388 RPTEPGLPGGTR

-411 TDVEP
+411 TDVEST
-416 IDGREAQQPAAL
+416 DGRETQQPTAL
-428 EVLPENQ
+428 EVLSEDQ
-435 KSEIERAHETA
+435 KSEIEIAQTPTLNYQGIREVSKVPENITDAQITPQEIVKSQPNPETIVLPDTKETA
-446 RKNAVK
+446 ES
-452 ILGLSENNTA
+452 IIDHL
-462 EDRAK
+462 
-467 AMGFDITTPLYHGT
+467 
-481 RSDIETLRTP
+481 
-491 RDLYQS
+491 
-497 FYTSLDPKVANE
+497 
-509 FADRAIKGEF
+509 
-519 PEGANVIP
+519 
-527 LLGKPV
+527 V
-533 NNPYSIY
+533 N
-540 DGSPLTEKAKDY
+540 
-552 YMREFIRQYS
+552 
-562 RAPEMA
+562 
-568 ENESFKG
+568 
-575 YVKKAGSEAGYLQGK
+575 
-590 RDYLDKG
+590 
-597 KFFDFSGDTEARK
+597 
-610 QAILMSGYDGVGAGE
+610 
-625 HRVYMNP
+625 
-632 NDVRSKF
+632 
-639 AAFDPA
+639 
-645 KMESADLLAQKP
+645 
-657 AETIPTTQETAQTI
+657 
-671 TDTLKKEFGN
+671 EFGN
-681 NILTAQ
+681 NVRTAQ
-687 KRGLLNIVDS
+687 NRGTIKVVNNADELSKLGVD
-697 VDQLPAE
+697 V
-704 IQSSI
+704 

-714 GAYSKGKSYIIA
+714 GAYSKGTSYIIA
-726 NRMTSANAR
+726 NRLTKDNSR
-735 RTLLHEVGEHHG
+735 RALLHEVGEHHG

-752 GKSMYK
+752 GKNTYK
-758 QVLRQVNQLNKMDPV
+758 QVLRQVKQLNTMDKV
-773 VTAAHDH
+773 VTEAHNH
-780 VTNLYP
+780 VTQQYP
-786 ELKPGSESYLRE
+786 ELQAGSDAHTRE
-798 VLARIGETSPE
+798 VLARIGEVAPE
-809 NTVWRRVVG
+809 NTLWRKVVG
-818 AVKNFLI
+818 AVKTFLT
-825 KMGLY
+825 KSGLY
-830 NPNKFTTAD
+830 NPNKMTTAD
-839 LQDMILYSLRTSLKG
+839 LHDLILHSTRTVLKRG
-854 AAPAAEA
+854 VPQQISAKPE
-861 AGIPAVQMAKVGPT
+861 VQMAKVGPT

-884 GIMGSVGNTIKS
+884 GIMDSVGNTIKS
-896 TPIYN
+896 TPVYN

-954 GALGEYRQKVDARVF
+954 GALQQYRQQVDDKVFR
-969 KGFELLKKYPKPVV
+969 GFELLKNYPKPVV

-1003 KDEQENWNDQL
+1003 KGEQANWDDQL
-1014 IAAWNNIDK
+1014 MAAWNNIPK
-1023 PLRDLAYEYSNAFG
+1023 ELRNLAYEYSDAFS
-1037 EARETMIKQVE
+1037 ESRETMIRQVE

-1055 ADQLRTRFEQ
+1055 ADQLRNRFEK

-1085 DKDGERVVVHKETP
+1085 DKDGERVVIHKETP

-1108 AQKAEGQDI
+1108 AQKANGQDI
-1117 STSLLTR
+1117 TTSLLTR

-1131 PPLGFVKGIID
+1131 PPLGFAKSIID
-1142 LLDQNID
+1142 LLDENID

-1155 DSVAAKE
+1155 DSVLAKE
-1162 SLINEVYK
+1162 NLINEVYK

-1184 MRTRQGIEGYIK
+1184 MRTREGIEGYIK

-1221 LDKAMAEVK
+1221 LDKAMAEIK
-1230 KNEADFRLINPD
+1230 KNEADYRLTHPD
-1242 LKDNVPVTQVVQ
+1242 LRDSAPVTQVVQ

-1310 GWNQAYDMLKN
+1310 GWSKASAMLKE
-1321 AYSRY
+1321 AYSQY

-1347 KPGDKYYDLYHS
+1347 KPGDKYYNLYHN

-1416 DLEMAKLAKE
+1416 NLAKE
-1426 GITGDVAV
+1426 NGLSEQA
-1434 KKAIDEAIDMTTRTH
+1434 AIDEAIDMTTRTH

-1495 PEIRRLAQ
+1495 PEVRRLAQ

-1532 SAVSA
+1532 SAVAA

-1543 EPFDFDEAVRTAVG
+1543 EPFDFDESVRTAVG

-1636 PSFVRNPLKAFR
+1636 PSFVRNPMKAFR

-1667 AYSAFMQIFGFTN
+1667 AYSAFMQIFGFNN

-1699 IASRRTS
+1699 IAARRTA

-1762 DGVYLNKKLKNQIIE
+1762 DGVYLNKKLRNQIIE

>member
-12 VNFPDN
+12 VNFPDD

-31 IPAFRQKRDEELRPD
+31 VPAFRQKRDLELRPD

-107 VQSYKEVTGPMSGLK
+107 VQSYKEVTGPMSALK

-134 LATALIP
+134 LATALVP
-141 GGVGAMIG
+141 GGVGAVLG
-149 RRAAVGAAE
+149 RRAAIGAAE

-164 KEAAELVASRQALG
+164 KEAAELLASRQALG

-256 RKITAAVP
+256 RKITAAIP

-319 ATAIPERLSERA
+319 TAAIPERLSERA

-378 RVGETLQVPG
+378 GIGETLQVPG
-388 RPIEPGLPAGTR
+388 RPAEPGLPTGTR

-416 IDGREAQQPAAL
+416 TDGREAQQPTAL
-428 EVLPENQ
+428 EVLSEDQ
-435 KSEIERAHETA
+435 KSEIEKAQTPTLNYQGIREVSKVPENITDAQITPQEIVKSQPNPETIVLPDTKETA
-446 RKNAVK
+446 ES
-452 ILGLSENNTA
+452 IIDHL
-462 EDRAK
+462 
-467 AMGFDITTPLYHGT
+467 
-481 RSDIETLRTP
+481 
-491 RDLYQS
+491 
-497 FYTSLDPKVANE
+497 
-509 FADRAIKGEF
+509 
-519 PEGANVIP
+519 
-527 LLGKPV
+527 V
-533 NNPYSIY
+533 N
-540 DGSPLTEKAKDY
+540 
-552 YMREFIRQYS
+552 
-562 RAPEMA
+562 
-568 ENESFKG
+568 
-575 YVKKAGSEAGYLQGK
+575 
-590 RDYLDKG
+590 
-597 KFFDFSGDTEARK
+597 
-610 QAILMSGYDGVGAGE
+610 
-625 HRVYMNP
+625 
-632 NDVRSKF
+632 
-639 AAFDPA
+639 
-645 KMESADLLAQKP
+645 
-657 AETIPTTQETAQTI
+657 
-671 TDTLKKEFGN
+671 EFGN
-681 NILTAQ
+681 NVRTAQ
-687 KRGLLNIVDS
+687 NRGTIKVVNNADELSKLGVD
-697 VDQLPAE
+697 V
-704 IQSSI
+704 

-714 GAYSKGKSYIIA
+714 GAYSKGTSYIIA
-726 NRMTSANAR
+726 NRLTKDNSR
-735 RTLLHEVGEHHG
+735 RALLHEVGEHHG

-752 GKSMYK
+752 GKNTYK
-758 QVLRQVNQLNKMDPV
+758 QVLRQVKQLNTMDKV
-773 VTAAHDH
+773 VTEAHNH
-780 VTNLYP
+780 VTQQYP
-786 ELKPGSESYLRE
+786 ELQAGSDAHTRE
-798 VLARIGETSPE
+798 VLARIGEVAPE
-809 NTVWRRVVG
+809 NTLWRKVVG
-818 AVKNFLI
+818 AVKTFLT
-825 KMGLY
+825 KSGLY
-830 NPNKFTTAD
+830 NPNKMTTAD
-839 LQDMILYSLRTSLKG
+839 LHDLILHSTRTVLKRG
-854 AAPAAEA
+854 VPQQITAKPE
-861 AGIPAVQMAKVGPT
+861 VQMAKVGPT
-875 TTVDPQNSS
+875 TTVDAQNSS
-884 GIMGSVGNTIKS
+884 GIMDSVGNTIRS
-896 TPIYN
+896 TPVYN

-954 GALGEYRQKVDARVF
+954 GALQQYRQQVDDKVFR
-969 KGFELLKKYPKPVV
+969 GFELLKNYPKPVV

-1003 KDEQENWNDQL
+1003 KGEQANWDDQL
-1014 IAAWNNIDK
+1014 MASWNNIPK
-1023 PLRDLAYEYSNAFG
+1023 ELRNLAYEYSDAFS
-1037 EARETMIKQVE
+1037 ESRETMIRQVE

-1055 ADQLRTRFEQ
+1055 ADQLRNRFEK

-1085 DKDGERVVVHKETP
+1085 DKDGERVVIHKETP

-1108 AQKAEGQDI
+1108 AQKANGQDI
-1117 STSLLTR
+1117 TTSLLTR

-1131 PPLGFVKGIID
+1131 PPLGFAKSIID
-1142 LLDQNID
+1142 LLDENID

-1155 DSVAAKE
+1155 DSVLAKE
-1162 SLINEVYK
+1162 NLINEVYK

-1184 MRTRQGIEGYIK
+1184 MRTREGIEGYIK

-1221 LDKAMAEVK
+1221 LDKAMAEIK
-1230 KNEADFRLINPD
+1230 KNEADYRLTHPD
-1242 LKDNVPVTQVVQ
+1242 LRDSAPVTQVVQ

-1310 GWNQAYDMLKN
+1310 GWSKASAMLKE
-1321 AYSRY
+1321 AYSQY

-1347 KPGDKYYDLYHS
+1347 KPGDKYYNLYHN

-1416 DLEMAKLAKE
+1416 NLAKE
-1426 GITGDVAV
+1426 NGLSEQA
-1434 KKAIDEAIDMTTRTH
+1434 AIDEAIDMTTRTH

-1495 PEIRRLAQ
+1495 PEVRRLAQ

-1532 SAVSA
+1532 SAVAA

-1543 EPFDFDEAVRTAVG
+1543 EPFDFDESVRTAVG

-1636 PSFVRNPLKAFR
+1636 PSFVRNPMKAFR

-1667 AYSAFMQIFGFTN
+1667 AYSAFMQIFGFNN

-1699 IASRRTS
+1699 IAARRTA

-1762 DGVYLNKKLKNQIIE
+1762 DGVYLNKKLRNQIIE

>member
-12 VNFPDN
+12 VNFPDD

-31 IPAFRQKRDEELRPD
+31 VPAFRQKRDQELRPD

-107 VQSYKEVTGPMSGLK
+107 VQSYKEVTGPMSALK

-141 GGVGAMIG
+141 GGVGAVLG
-149 RRAAVGAAE
+149 RRAAIGAAE

-164 KEAAELVASRQALG
+164 KEAAELLASRQALG

-256 RKITAAVP
+256 RKITAAIP

-319 ATAIPERLSERA
+319 AAAIPERLSERA

-340 PEPTPEAD
+340 PEPTPETD

-378 RVGETLQVPG
+378 GVGETLQVPG
-388 RPIEPGLPAGTR
+388 RPTEPGLPGGIR

-411 TDVEP
+411 TNVEP
-416 IDGREAQQPAAL
+416 TDGRETQQPAAL
-428 EVLPENQ
+428 KPEENVGYHAGDLGYGFDTTLGRMSSGRSTGHFGTGVYFVGSPEVLGASLKAERPVEKIDFSKYNLAKPETRKDAFKLHDGLKDINDAVTKLAQ
-435 KSEIERAHETA
+435 GKTEWEGYFGAKENINSLYDKAASRLSES
-446 RKNAVK
+446 
-452 ILGLSENNTA
+452 LGLGQYGKIKDLIEEEVKKTAPNVEKVIHTNEYVPTAATEVMKKLGYEGVDVRGIPDLDNTA
-462 EDRAK
+462 YGSVIYA
-467 AMGFDITTPLYHGT
+467 
-481 RSDIETLRTP
+481 
-491 RDLYQS
+491 
-497 FYTSLDPKVANE
+497 PKVE
-509 FADRAIKGEF
+509 PSTTQE
-519 PEGANVIP
+519 
-527 LLGKPV
+527 
-533 NNPYSIY
+533 S
-540 DGSPLTEKAKDY
+540 
-552 YMREFIRQYS
+552 RQ
-562 RAPEMA
+562 A
-568 ENESFKG
+568 
-575 YVKKAGSEAGYLQGK
+575 V
-590 RDYLDKG
+590 
-597 KFFDFSGDTEARK
+597 
-610 QAILMSGYDGVGAGE
+610 
-625 HRVYMNP
+625 
-632 NDVRSKF
+632 
-639 AAFDPA
+639 
-645 KMESADLLAQKP
+645 
-657 AETIPTTQETAQTI
+657 PTTQENAQTI

-709 APNAV
+709 QPNAV

-726 NRMTSANAR
+726 NRMTSVNAR

-839 LQDMILYSLRTSLKG
+839 LQDMILHSLRTSLKG

-875 TTVDPQNSS
+875 TTVDAQNSS
-884 GIMGSVGNTIKS
+884 GIMDSVGNTIRS
-896 TPIYN
+896 TPVYN

-954 GALGEYRQKVDARVF
+954 GALQQYRQQVDDKVFR
-969 KGFELLKKYPKPVV
+969 GFELLKNYPKPVV

-1003 KDEQENWNDQL
+1003 KGEQANWDDQL
-1014 IAAWNNIDK
+1014 MAAWNNIPK
-1023 PLRDLAYEYSNAFG
+1023 ELRNLAYEYSDAFS
-1037 EARETMIKQVE
+1037 ESRETMIRQVE

-1055 ADQLRTRFEQ
+1055 ADQLRNRFEK

-1085 DKDGERVVVHKETP
+1085 DKDGERVVIHKETP

-1108 AQKAEGQDI
+1108 AQKANGQDI
-1117 STSLLTR
+1117 TTSLLTR

-1131 PPLGFVKGIID
+1131 PPLGFAKSIID
-1142 LLDQNID
+1142 LLDENID

-1155 DSVAAKE
+1155 DSVLAKE
-1162 SLINEVYK
+1162 NLINEVYK

-1184 MRTRQGIEGYIK
+1184 MRTREGIEGYIK

-1221 LDKAMAEVK
+1221 LDKAMAEIK
-1230 KNEADFRLINPD
+1230 KNEADYRLTHPD
-1242 LKDNVPVTQVVQ
+1242 LRDSAPVTQVVQ

-1310 GWNQAYDMLKN
+1310 GWSKASAMLKE
-1321 AYSRY
+1321 AYSQY

-1347 KPGDKYYDLYHS
+1347 KPGDKYYNLYHN

-1416 DLEMAKLAKE
+1416 NLARQNGLSE
-1426 GITGDVAV
+1426 QA
-1434 KKAIDEAIDMTTRTH
+1434 AIDEAIDMTTRTH

-1495 PEIRRLAQ
+1495 PEVRRLAQ

-1532 SAVSA
+1532 SAVAA

-1543 EPFDFDEAVRTAVG
+1543 EPFDFDESVRTAVG

-1636 PSFVRNPLKAFR
+1636 PSFVRNPMKAFR

-1667 AYSAFMQIFGFTN
+1667 AYSAFMQIFGFNN

-1699 IASRRTS
+1699 IAARRTA

-1716 NGDDDMLAEIKDK
+1716 NGDDDMLSEIKDK

-1762 DGVYLNKKLKNQIIE
+1762 DGVYLNKKLRNQIIE

>member
-12 VNFPDN
+12 VNFPDD

-31 IPAFRQKRDEELRPD
+31 VPAFRQKRDLELRPD

-93 AATQEEIQNRFAPE
+93 AATQEEIRNRFAPE
-107 VQSYKEVTGPMSGLK
+107 VQSYKEVTGPMSALK

-141 GGVGAMIG
+141 GGVGAMLG

-164 KEAAELVASRQALG
+164 KEAAELLASRQALG

-256 RKITAAVP
+256 RKITAAIP

-319 ATAIPERLSERA
+319 AAAIPERLSERA

-366 LPITRA
+366 LPITRT

-378 RVGETLQVPG
+378 GIGETLQVPG
-388 RPIEPGLPAGTR
+388 RPAEPGLPAGTR

-416 IDGREAQQPAAL
+416 TDGREAQQPAAL
-428 EVLPENQ
+428 EAISEADQLRNQAADIQKELDSRSMLTETEKQSMRKQVETLQKLAAESEARRLDIVKAQAPILNYQGIREVSKVPENISDAQITPQEIVKSQPNPETVVLPDT
-435 KSEIERAHETA
+435 KETA
-446 RKNAVK
+446 ES
-452 ILGLSENNTA
+452 IIDHL
-462 EDRAK
+462 
-467 AMGFDITTPLYHGT
+467 
-481 RSDIETLRTP
+481 
-491 RDLYQS
+491 
-497 FYTSLDPKVANE
+497 
-509 FADRAIKGEF
+509 
-519 PEGANVIP
+519 
-527 LLGKPV
+527 V
-533 NNPYSIY
+533 N
-540 DGSPLTEKAKDY
+540 
-552 YMREFIRQYS
+552 
-562 RAPEMA
+562 
-568 ENESFKG
+568 
-575 YVKKAGSEAGYLQGK
+575 
-590 RDYLDKG
+590 
-597 KFFDFSGDTEARK
+597 
-610 QAILMSGYDGVGAGE
+610 
-625 HRVYMNP
+625 
-632 NDVRSKF
+632 
-639 AAFDPA
+639 
-645 KMESADLLAQKP
+645 
-657 AETIPTTQETAQTI
+657 
-671 TDTLKKEFGN
+671 EFGN
-681 NILTAQ
+681 NIRAAQ
-687 KRGLLNIVDS
+687 NRGTIKVVNNAEELSKLGVDVS
-697 VDQLPAE
+697 
-704 IQSSI
+704 
-709 APNAV
+709 PNAI
-714 GAYSKGKSYIIA
+714 GAYSKGTSYIIA
-726 NRMTSANAR
+726 NRITKDNSR
-735 RTLLHEVGEHHG
+735 RALLHEVGEHHG

-752 GKSMYK
+752 GKNIYK
-758 QVLRQVNQLNKMDPV
+758 QVLRQVKQLNTMDKV
-773 VTAAHDH
+773 VTEAHNH
-780 VTNLYP
+780 VTQQYP
-786 ELKPGSESYLRE
+786 ELQTGSDAHTRE
-798 VLARIGETSPE
+798 VLARIGEVAPE
-809 NTVWRRVVG
+809 NTLWRKVVG
-818 AVKNFLI
+818 AVKTFLT
-825 KMGLY
+825 KSGLY
-830 NPNKFTTAD
+830 NPNKMTTAD
-839 LQDMILYSLRTSLKG
+839 LHDLILHSTRTVLKRG
-854 AAPAAEA
+854 TPQQITAKPE
-861 AGIPAVQMAKVGPT
+861 VQMAKVGPT

-884 GIMGSVGNTIKS
+884 GIMDSVGNTIRS
-896 TPIYN
+896 TPVYN

-954 GALGEYRQKVDARVF
+954 GALQQYRQQVDDKVFR
-969 KGFELLKKYPKPVV
+969 GFELLKNYPKPMV

-1003 KDEQENWNDQL
+1003 KDEQANWDDQL
-1014 IAAWNNIDK
+1014 MAAWNNIPK
-1023 PLRDLAYEYSNAFG
+1023 ELRNLAYEYSDAFS
-1037 EARETMIKQVE
+1037 ESRETMIRQVE

-1055 ADQLRTRFEQ
+1055 ADQLRNRFEK

-1085 DKDGERVVVHKETP
+1085 DKDGERVVIHKESP

-1108 AQKAEGQDI
+1108 AQKANGQDI
-1117 STSLLTR
+1117 TTSLLTR

-1131 PPLGFVKGIID
+1131 PPLGFAKSIID
-1142 LLDQNID
+1142 LLDENID

-1155 DSVAAKE
+1155 DSVLAKE
-1162 SLINEVYK
+1162 NLINEVYK

-1184 MRTRQGIEGYIK
+1184 MRTREGIEGYIK

-1221 LDKAMAEVK
+1221 LDKAMADVK
-1230 KNEADFRLINPD
+1230 KNEADYRLTHPD
-1242 LKDNVPVTQVVQ
+1242 LRDSAPVTQVVQ

-1310 GWNQAYDMLKN
+1310 GWSKASAMLKE
-1321 AYSRY
+1321 AYSQY

-1347 KPGDKYYDLYHS
+1347 KPGDKYYNLYHN

-1416 DLEMAKLAKE
+1416 NLAKE
-1426 GITGDVAV
+1426 NGLSEQA
-1434 KKAIDEAIDMTTRTH
+1434 AIDEAIDMTTRTH

-1489 AFKGEK
+1489 AFKGEQ
-1495 PEIRRLAQ
+1495 PEVRKLAQ

-1532 SAVSA
+1532 STVAA

-1636 PSFVRNPLKAFR
+1636 PSFVRNPMKAFR

-1667 AYSAFMQIFGFTN
+1667 AYSAFMQIFGFSN

-1762 DGVYLNKKLKNQIIE
+1762 DGVYLNKKLRNQIIE